1 MKKILL
7 SAIALMMSIAMMA
20 VGLGDGTSQS
30 NAIDFD
36 WDDGHKPAL
45 CAGSWYR
52 VSLDR
57 LKAEANNPTLALYL
71 TNLTDET
78 ANVTVNVEATIS
90 MYGKSETGTK
100 TLNYSIDGKA
110 HQLWSVS
117 TFSFRGREFSLKQ
130 LMDFGLSEVYLQL
143 TSNQEMALSA
153 KVYETED
160 IVDDACTNAIDFE
173 WSGVSVPAGE
183 QWYYLNLT
191 EVDNNKQLKFVVE
204 NNGATEATVNFD
216 LSLDCPASAI
226 VIDKEWTIAAGAKE
240 EDEFGRIFLNVLK
253 EDFVYLKLRTD
264 QPITLRVEEVV
275 VAVEPGKYDD
285 FDCNAATLLTF
296 DTDLNL
302 TAGKHIYKVKRADL
316 LAGRD
321 HATEFYVTNNTATP
335 ANLTVEVALS
345 TPVES
350 TIDQKLV
357 IDAHSTVVKPV
368 KDNVLKA
375 FDVEW
380 VYIRFI
386 TDQDLTATVG
396 MRETSPCA
404 TAKEFDWTTGAS
416 LNAGETQWYRM
427 DITSLKQNK
436 QHAELSFTNHSSEV
450 ALVSVDVAFECDGKV
465 IPVTLP
471 IPGNLSVPGD
481 NWPISL
487 VLDYQF
493 LLRSPKNH
501 IYLGISTDSHIE
513 LKSSVK
519 DAIAA
524 DPTPCE
530 NAINPVHGQAY
541 THEAGATKWYKLS
554 LDLLKSQS
562 AKQSIYLAN
571 KSDKKARVTI
581 GLVHD
586 CQYTPGMRLTIPV
599 PAGFE
604 VGALTPNLLGRLVD
618 ALSRFEGTYNKV
630 DSKDIY
636 LEVYSDQELEFG
648 LGVNNAITNPCLR
661 TDLISFDWN
670 NGVQVEANKAAWY
683 DLDITTIKNDGK
695 HVKLTFTNPTQSIVW
710 VATVVSVNCPAELTV
725 PMIVPV
731 PAGMSVDHVID
742 YSVFAATYVDHLYVG
757 VKAEDVLK
765 LTAETIDADASA
777 SNQADCNAA
786 TLVESGKTYTH
797 KAGAHWYHFPMS
809 LLDNMGDAARV
820 TFKNN
825 GAKTAILSAGVTVDC
840 QYGIV
845 NRVPVKVPNGVDMSL
860 SIPARVIN
868 KVREWID
875 ADVADFYLHLDSD
888 QDLAFGLDM
897 DAVSVTACSSA
908 VDFDWQA
915 WEANGLQIQAN
926 QDVWYKVNLD
936 YPLEKLQEGEN
947 IVVSL
952 SNLANDM
959 DVEVE
964 IAVSPTC
971 PALVSLEKF
980 VTIPAN
986 EKLIKEFSYKEVM
999 ALLDRYNKYVY
1010 DSESEKL
1017 LGHYDTY
1024 VFFNK
1029 LEKLMGRYGKYVPF
1043 GQIDLLIKRYGAHL
1057 TVSGI
1062 IDMIEN
1068 YEQYI
1073 SIASLKK
1080 QLAAHKEYVSYDKL
1094 MGLLDQYG
1102 DYIPS
1107 SRAKQ
1112 LLEQYGDYIPYLGG
1126 GAVLLLDRCEKY
1138 FTTDDLQ
1145 KVVNRL
1151 KQYLPIDELKQL
1163 LKRYEKFLPEDNTC
1177 YVNVKSKGN
1186 LVVDPEPPI
1195 ETPEG
1200 CDAAVELDYNKTYNL
1215 SELPNGWYKVG
1226 LDGIH
1231 AAQKNLELNLNN
1243 DLGKDTLVT
1252 VSAFK
1257 SCDDVKPMATRA
1269 RKMRV
1274 GLNTESI
1281 PYVLIQ
1287 QYASGIDTLYMYIET
1302 GVHLCGTLS
1311 CESAVAFPW
1320 NTTVVVDKEAWYT
1333 INVDDLL
1340 ALDTLIATVRN
1351 TTDLTVSANIEVSVV
1366 CPVDED
1372 VVAVVKDFVAGY
1384 EKKDVMTVADIQDKL
1399 DQYGAYPGD
1408 VIYMHIC
1415 PVGALELTLNA
1426 VHCDTTTAEFTK
1438 TICEGDAYTWDVNGV
1453 TYSNLAVGVHE
1464 FTHHVENG
1472 CNLTINT
1479 LKLTVINDNTTMPV
1493 ENIAI
1498 CAGESYTWHGTA
1510 YTEAGDYTYEEV
1522 LECGTV
1528 VYSLHLEVNNCD
1540 EPCQDAEPLTVE
1552 CGTTIQLEANT
1563 DKWYILDVDAI
1574 TALDDNV
1581 RLVVENG
1588 SEDNTITVEYGV
1600 ECPSDPWT
1608 TTKPYIISANAKKTA
1623 IITQND
1629 LDMAGVIDYVYVHI
1643 TTTGKLTATVKCC
1656 YEYETITG
1664 SVCDGDTYVDPITGK
1679 GHVISSL
1686 IAASQTWNDTVITD
1700 LACDSIYT
1708 FVITPTVA
1716 PQVMTEDLLA
1726 TIPGALPTL
1735 NPGCTVDVAGTIE
1748 AIKAYYEL
1756 NDTEAIADVVNVE
1769 WTAGADATLDCNAT
1783 EHTMTLKVEAGCD
1796 FVINTTINL
1805 TVEPIVANE
1814 HSTNETICEGESYTW
1829 AVNGM
1834 SYTPTASMT
1843 DVYEVTN
1850 DCGCVVDRYTL
1861 TLTVNTATETTLA
1874 AIPVEICET
1883 ELPYAWNVA
1892 DTTILCTE
1900 TKTYTHTVVDGCSKT
1915 THVLELTVNKVEETT
1930 LAAIPVAI
1938 CETELPY
1945 IWTVVEGVT
1954 VACDKADTYTYTI
1967 DGDCSKTTHVLE
1979 LTVNKVEETTLA
1991 AIPVAICETELP
2003 YIWTVVEGVTV
2014 TCDKADT
2021 YTYTIDGDCSK
2032 TTHVLELT
2040 VNKVEETTLA
2050 AIPVAICETELPYI
2064 WTVVEGVTVTC
2075 DKADTYTYTVDGE
2088 CSKTTHV
2095 LTLTVYATPE
2105 DVVEYDT
2112 ICPGETITWNGVT
2125 FATAG
2130 EHTLTLPNENGCEY
2144 QATLHLHIPDPENFV
2159 AYDKIPAES
2168 KYGGRMMVINL
2179 NAIDSI
2185 FGWTPAEGDVQ
2196 WFKVVGE
2203 VDNAFDAL
2211 NRLGNPAELDELV
2224 HTGYYHTAFD
2234 GSVMPDSYYALIVH
2248 EMVSGECQ
2256 EIMRTTVLSSSA
2268 AVKAPQLVPTIAEPS
2283 EQLRILNLNPS
2294 NVTEVRVFNT
2304 SGELIENYTAAEATE
2319 FVFKAATMQ
2328 GYYMVEVQSENDK
2341 VTLRYIVK

>member
-7 SAIALMMSIAMMA
+7 STIALMMSVAMMA
-20 VGLGDGTSQS
+20 VGLGDGSS
-30 NAIDFD
+30 KANALDFD
-36 WDDGHKPAL
+36 WATDNVHDATEAL
-45 CAGSWYR
+45 WYN
-52 VSLDR
+52 VSLAPVNAA
-57 LKAEANNPTLALYL
+57 KEPAVVLYL
-71 TNLTDET
+71 TNLTDEEAT
-78 ANVTVNVEATIS
+78 VDVTVSIASAQRTVTYTIAARD
-90 MYGKSETGTK
+90 YYRLDIPVDQYREFI
-100 TLNYSIDGKA
+100 TLNDI
-110 HQLWSVS
+110 
-117 TFSFRGREFSLKQ
+117 SLMIKSNVK
-130 LMDFGLSEVYLQL
+130 LSLG
-143 TSNQEMALSA
+143 A
-153 KVYETED
+153 KVYEFDEYVKEA
-160 IVDDACTNAIDFE
+160 ITNSEPID
-173 WSGVSVPAGE
+173 WNSGV
-183 QWYYLNLT
+183 QQ
-191 EVDNNKQLKFVVE
+191 D
-204 NNGATEATVNFD
+204 
-216 LSLDCPASAI
+216 
-226 VIDKEWTIAAGAKE
+226 
-240 EDEFGRIFLNVLK
+240 
-253 EDFVYLKLRTD
+253 
-264 QPITLRVEEVV
+264 
-275 VAVEPGKYDD
+275 
-285 FDCNAATLLTF
+285 
-296 DTDLNL
+296 
-302 TAGKHIYKVKRADL
+302 
-316 LAGRD
+316 
-321 HATEFYVTNNTATP
+321 
-335 ANLTVEVALS
+335 ALS
-345 TPVES
+345 T
-350 TIDQKLV
+350 KWY
-357 IDAHSTVVKPV
+357 
-368 KDNVLKA
+368 
-375 FDVEW
+375 DV
-380 VYIRFI
+380 
-386 TDQDLTATVG
+386 
-396 MRETSPCA
+396 
-404 TAKEFDWTTGAS
+404 
-416 LNAGETQWYRM
+416 
-427 DITSLKQNK
+427 DITSLKTNK
-436 QHAELSFTNHSSEV
+436 EHLQVTFTNKASNQ
-450 ALVSVDVAFECDGKV
+450 ALVSATFVFEGKHV
-465 IPVTLP
+465 SLPLP
-471 IPGNLSVPGD
+471 IPAGFTTTKV
-481 NWPISL
+481 I
-487 VLDYQF
+487 DYQ
-493 LLRSPKNH
+493 LLSKLPARVSRIH
-501 IYLGISTDSHIE
+501 VGVTTDSPLE
-513 LKSSVK
+513 VATSTFS
-519 DAIAA
+519 AIAA

-541 THEAGATKWYKLS
+541 THEAGATEWYKIS
-554 LDLLKSQS
+554 MDLLKSQS
-562 AKQSIYLAN
+562 ATQSVYLAN
-571 KSDKKARVTI
+571 KSDKKAHVTI
-581 GLVHD
+581 GLVPD
-586 CQYTPGMRLTIPV
+586 CQYTTGTKVTLPL

-604 VGALTPNLLGRLVD
+604 LGALAPNLLGRLVEE
-618 ALSRFEGTYNKV
+618 LQRFENTYGKL
-630 DSKDIY
+630 DAKDVY
-636 LEVYSDQELEFG
+636 LEVHSDQALEFG
-648 LGVNNAITNPCLR
+648 LDVNNAITNPCLR

-670 NGVQVEANKAAWY
+670 NGVQVEADKAAWY
-683 DLDITTIKNDGK
+683 DVDITTIKNDGK

-742 YSVFAATYVDHLYVG
+742 YSIFAAADVDHLYVG

-860 SIPARVIN
+860 SVPARVIN

-888 QDLAFGLDM
+888 QDLAFGVDM

-908 VDFDWQA
+908 VDFDWQD

-936 YPLEKLQEGEN
+936 YPLEKLQEGED

-1010 DSESEKL
+1010 DSESEEL

-1029 LEKLMGRYGKYVPF
+1029 LEKLMGRYGNYVPF
-1043 GQIDLLIKRYGAHL
+1043 GQIDLLLKRYGANL

-1073 SIASLKK
+1073 TIASLKK
-1080 QLAAHKEYVSYDKL
+1080 QLAAHKEYVSYDQL

-1112 LLEQYGDYIPYLGG
+1112 LLDQYGEYIPYLGG
-1126 GAVLLLDRCEKY
+1126 GAVMLLDQCDKY

-1145 KVVNRL
+1145 KVVNKL
-1151 KQYLPIDELKQL
+1151 KQHLPIDELKQL
-1163 LKRYEKFLPEDNTC
+1163 LKRYEKYLPEDNTC
-1177 YVNVKSKGN
+1177 YVNVKSKGD

-1195 ETPEG
+1195 VTPEG

-1215 SELPNGWYKVG
+1215 SELPTGWYKVG

-1231 AAQKNLELNLNN
+1231 ATQKNLELKLNN

-1252 VSAFK
+1252 VSAYK
-1257 SCDDVKPMATRA
+1257 SCDDAKPLATRA

-1333 INVDDLL
+1333 ISVDDLL

-1384 EKKDVMTVADIQDKL
+1384 EKKEVMTVADVQDNL

-1408 VIYMHIC
+1408 LIYMHIC

-1426 VHCDTTTAEFTK
+1426 VKSEPETPCDGTIKTVDAICVGETFTWTVDGVDYTYEGVQVGEITDRKEVTLACGVKTYLLALTVMDESTEIVVKDEICLGDNYVWEVAGKTYQPTSVGVIEDTFTK
-1438 TICEGDAYTWDVNGV
+1438 ALSCGV
-1453 TYSNLAVGVHE
+1453 ATYM
-1464 FTHHVENG
+1464 
-1472 CNLTINT
+1472 
-1479 LKLTVINDNTTMPV
+1479 LKLTVNDCPEPPTPCLEAEYVLWNAPIHLEANTNKWYKVDVASAVAENKNIELVVINGAV
-1493 ENIAI
+1493 ENTVFVEYGVECPSEDWTVTTKTLAANAVKRTVITPEELAQAGAI
-1498 CAGESYTWHGTA
+1498 DYVYVHIITTGEVSAKAEFEPET
-1510 YTEAGDYTYEEV
+1510 
-1522 LECGTV
+1522 
-1528 VYSLHLEVNNCD
+1528 
-1540 EPCQDAEPLTVE
+1540 EPCKNAEPLTVE

-1563 DKWYILDVDAI
+1563 DKWYKLDVAAI
-1574 TALDDNV
+1574 TALDENV

-1588 SEDNTITVEYGV
+1588 SEDNTISVEYGV
-1600 ECPSDPWT
+1600 ECPSDSWT
-1608 TTKPYIISANAKKTA
+1608 TTKPYTISANAKKAA

-1643 TTTGKLTATVKCC
+1643 TTTGELTATVKCC
-1656 YEYETITG
+1656 YEYATITG
-1664 SVCDGDTYVDPITGK
+1664 SVCDGETYVDPITGK

-1769 WTAGADATLDCNAT
+1769 WTAGADAELACDAT

-1805 TVEPIVANE
+1805 TVEPINVVDGGITDAE
-1814 HSTNETICEGESYTW
+1814 VCEGESYTW
-1829 AVNGM
+1829 AVNGVI
-1834 SYTPTASMT
+1834 YTPTKDT
-1843 DVYEVTN
+1843 TVVEVKKN
-1850 DCGCVVDRYTL
+1850 DCGCEVEKYTL
-1861 TLTVNTATETTLA
+1861 NLTIKTRPAGTT
-1874 AIPVEICET
+1874 T
-1883 ELPYAWNVA
+1883 YASTCPGTKYTGWEKNPSGEYGVGTHYFPLEA
-1892 DTTILCTE
+1892 D
-1900 TKTYTHTVVDGCSKT
+1900 VDCD
-1915 THVLELTVNKVEETT
+1915 
-1930 LAAIPVAI
+1930 VAI
-1938 CETELPY
+1938 DTLVVTEF
-1945 IWTVVEGVT
+1945 
-1954 VACDKADTYTYTI
+1954 
-1967 DGDCSKTTHVLE
+1967 
-1979 LTVNKVEETTLA
+1979 LA
-1991 AIPVAICETELP
+1991 
-2003 YIWTVVEGVTV
+2003 
-2014 TCDKADT
+2014 
-2021 YTYTIDGDCSK
+2021 
-2032 TTHVLELT
+2032 
-2040 VNKVEETTLA
+2040 
-2050 AIPVAICETELPYI
+2050 
-2064 WTVVEGVTVTC
+2064 
-2075 DKADTYTYTVDGE
+2075 
-2088 CSKTTHV
+2088 
-2095 LTLTVYATPE
+2095 PE

-2112 ICPGETITWNGVT
+2112 ICPGETITWNGET

-2130 EHTLTLPNENGCEY
+2130 EHTLTLQNENGCDY
-2144 QATLHLHIPDPENFV
+2144 QATLHLHIPDPENYV
-2159 AYDKIPAES
+2159 AYDQIPAES

-2185 FGWTPAEGDVQ
+2185 FGWRPAEGDVK

-2211 NRLGNPAELDELV
+2211 NNLGDPAELDELV
-2224 HTGYYHTAFD
+2224 HTGYYHTALD

-2256 EIMRTTVLSSSA
+2256 EILRTTVLSSGA
-2268 AVKAPQLVPTIAEPS
+2268 AVQAPQLVPTIAEPNG
-2283 EQLRILNLNPS
+2283 QLRILNLNPS

-2304 SGELIENYTAAEATE
+2304 SGELIENYTASEATE

>member
-7 SAIALMMSIAMMA
+7 STIALMMSVAMMA
-20 VGLGDGTSQS
+20 VGLGDGSS
-30 NAIDFD
+30 KANALDFD
-36 WDDGHKPAL
+36 WATDNVHDATEAL
-45 CAGSWYR
+45 WYN
-52 VSLDR
+52 VSLAPVNAA
-57 LKAEANNPTLALYL
+57 KEPAVVLYL
-71 TNLTDET
+71 TNLTDEEAT
-78 ANVTVNVEATIS
+78 VDVTVSIASAQRTVTYTIAARD
-90 MYGKSETGTK
+90 YYR
-100 TLNYSIDGKA
+100 LDIPVDQY
-110 HQLWSVS
+110 
-117 TFSFRGREFSLKQ
+117 REFITLDEISLMIKSNVK
-130 LMDFGLSEVYLQL
+130 LSLG
-143 TSNQEMALSA
+143 A
-153 KVYETED
+153 KVYEFDEY
-160 IVDDACTNAIDFE
+160 VQEAIANSEPID
-173 WSGVSVPAGE
+173 WNSGV
-183 QWYYLNLT
+183 QQ
-191 EVDNNKQLKFVVE
+191 D
-204 NNGATEATVNFD
+204 
-216 LSLDCPASAI
+216 
-226 VIDKEWTIAAGAKE
+226 
-240 EDEFGRIFLNVLK
+240 
-253 EDFVYLKLRTD
+253 
-264 QPITLRVEEVV
+264 
-275 VAVEPGKYDD
+275 
-285 FDCNAATLLTF
+285 
-296 DTDLNL
+296 
-302 TAGKHIYKVKRADL
+302 
-316 LAGRD
+316 
-321 HATEFYVTNNTATP
+321 
-335 ANLTVEVALS
+335 ALS
-345 TPVES
+345 T
-350 TIDQKLV
+350 KWY
-357 IDAHSTVVKPV
+357 
-368 KDNVLKA
+368 
-375 FDVEW
+375 DV
-380 VYIRFI
+380 
-386 TDQDLTATVG
+386 
-396 MRETSPCA
+396 
-404 TAKEFDWTTGAS
+404 
-416 LNAGETQWYRM
+416 
-427 DITSLKQNK
+427 DITSLKTNK
-436 QHAELSFTNHSSEV
+436 EHLQVTFTNKASNQ
-450 ALVSVDVAFECDGKV
+450 ALVSATFVFEGKHV
-465 IPVTLP
+465 SLPLP
-471 IPGNLSVPGD
+471 IPAGFTTTKV
-481 NWPISL
+481 I
-487 VLDYQF
+487 DYQ
-493 LLRSPKNH
+493 LLSKLPARVSRIH
-501 IYLGISTDSHIE
+501 VGVTTDSPLE
-513 LKSSVK
+513 VATSTFS
-519 DAIAA
+519 AIAA

-530 NAINPVHGQAY
+530 NAINPVHGQVY
-541 THEAGATKWYKLS
+541 THEAGATEWYKIS
-554 LDLLKSQS
+554 MDLLKSQS
-562 AKQSIYLAN
+562 ATQSVYLAN
-571 KSDKKARVTI
+571 KSDKKAHVTI
-581 GLVHD
+581 GLVPD
-586 CQYTPGMRLTIPV
+586 CQYTTGTKVTLPL

-604 VGALTPNLLGRLVD
+604 LGALAPNLLGRLVEE
-618 ALSRFEGTYNKV
+618 LQRFENTYGKL
-630 DSKDIY
+630 DAKDVY
-636 LEVYSDQELEFG
+636 LEVHSDQALEFG
-648 LGVNNAITNPCLR
+648 LDVNNAITNPCLR

-670 NGVQVEANKAAWY
+670 NGVQVEADKAAWY
-683 DLDITTIKNDGK
+683 DVDITTIKNDGK

-742 YSVFAATYVDHLYVG
+742 YSIFAAADVDHLYVG

-825 GAKTAILSAGVTVDC
+825 GAKTAILSAGVTVNC

-860 SIPARVIN
+860 SVPARVIN

-888 QDLAFGLDM
+888 QDLAFGVDM

-936 YPLEKLQEGEN
+936 YPLEKLQEGED

-1043 GQIDLLIKRYGAHL
+1043 GQIDMLLKRYGAHL

-1073 SIASLKK
+1073 TIASLKK
-1080 QLAAHKEYVSYDKL
+1080 QLAAHKEYVSYDQL

-1112 LLEQYGDYIPYLGG
+1112 LLDQYGEYIPYLGG
-1126 GAVLLLDRCEKY
+1126 GAVMLLDQCEKY

-1145 KVVNRL
+1145 KVVNKL

-1163 LKRYEKFLPEDNTC
+1163 LKRYEKYLPEDNTC

-1195 ETPEG
+1195 VTPEG

-1215 SELPNGWYKVG
+1215 SELPTGWYKVG

-1231 AAQKNLELNLNN
+1231 AAQKNLELKLNN

-1252 VSAFK
+1252 VSAYK
-1257 SCDDVKPMATRA
+1257 SCDDAKPLATRA

-1333 INVDDLL
+1333 ISVDDLL

-1372 VVAVVKDFVAGY
+1372 VIAVVKDFVAGY
-1384 EKKDVMTVADIQDKL
+1384 EKKEVMTVADVQDNL

-1408 VIYMHIC
+1408 LIYMHIC

-1426 VHCDTTTAEFTK
+1426 VDNQETPCDGTIKTVDAICVGETFTWTVDGVDYTYEGVQVGEITDSIAVTLDCGVKTYLLALTVMDESTEIVVDDTICLGDNYVWEVAGKTYQPTSVGIIEDTFTK
-1438 TICEGDAYTWDVNGV
+1438 DHSCGV
-1453 TYSNLAVGVHE
+1453 ATYM
-1464 FTHHVENG
+1464 
-1472 CNLTINT
+1472 
-1479 LKLTVINDNTTMPV
+1479 LKLTVNDCPEPPAPCLEAEAILWNAPIHLEANTNKWYKVDVASAVEANKNIELVVINGAV
-1493 ENIAI
+1493 ENTVFVEYGVECPSEDWTVTTKTLAANAVKRTVITPADLAQAGAI
-1498 CAGESYTWHGTA
+1498 DYVYVHIITTGEVSAKAEFEPET
-1510 YTEAGDYTYEEV
+1510 
-1522 LECGTV
+1522 
-1528 VYSLHLEVNNCD
+1528 
-1540 EPCQDAEPLTVE
+1540 EPCLEAEALTVE

-1563 DKWYILDVDAI
+1563 DKWYKLDVAAI
-1574 TALDDNV
+1574 TALDENV

-1588 SEDNTITVEYGV
+1588 SEDNTIGVEYGV
-1600 ECPSDPWT
+1600 ECPSDSWT
-1608 TTKPYIISANAKKTA
+1608 TTKPYTISANAKKAA
-1623 IITQND
+1623 IITQKD

-1643 TTTGKLTATVKCC
+1643 TTKGELTATVKCC
-1656 YEYETITG
+1656 YEYATITG
-1664 SVCDGDTYVDPITGK
+1664 SVCDGDIYEDPITGK

-1726 TIPGALPTL
+1726 TISGALPTL
-1735 NPGCTVDVAGTIE
+1735 NPGCTVDVEGTID

-1756 NDTEAIADVVNVE
+1756 NDKEAIADVVNVE
-1769 WTAGADATLDCNAT
+1769 WTAGADVKLDCNAT
-1783 EHTMTLKVEAGCD
+1783 KHTMTLKVEAGCN

-1814 HSTNETICEGESYTW
+1814 HSTNETICEGESYRW
-1829 AVNGM
+1829 PVNGK

-1843 DVYEVTN
+1843 DVYEETN

-1861 TLTVNTATETTLA
+1861 TLTVNKATETTLD
-1874 AIPVEICET
+1874 AIPVE
-1883 ELPYAWNVA
+1883 
-1892 DTTILCTE
+1892 
-1900 TKTYTHTVVDGCSKT
+1900 
-1915 THVLELTVNKVEETT
+1915 
-1930 LAAIPVAI
+1930 I

-1954 VACDKADTYTYTI
+1954 VECDKADTYTYTI
-1967 DGDCSKTTHVLE
+1967 DGDCSKTTHVL
-1979 LTVNKVEETTLA
+1979 
-1991 AIPVAICETELP
+1991 
-2003 YIWTVVEGVTV
+2003 
-2014 TCDKADT
+2014 
-2021 YTYTIDGDCSK
+2021 
-2032 TTHVLELT
+2032 
-2040 VNKVEETTLA
+2040 
-2050 AIPVAICETELPYI
+2050 
-2064 WTVVEGVTVTC
+2064 
-2075 DKADTYTYTVDGE
+2075 
-2088 CSKTTHV
+2088 
-2095 LTLTVYATPE
+2095 TLTVYGTPE

-2112 ICPGETITWNGVT
+2112 ICPGETITWNGET

-2130 EHTLTLPNENGCEY
+2130 EHTLTLQNENGCEY

-2159 AYDKIPAES
+2159 DYDQIPAVS

-2185 FGWTPAEGDVQ
+2185 FGWRPAEGDVK

-2211 NRLGNPAELDELV
+2211 NGLGDPAELDELV
-2224 HTGYYHTAFD
+2224 HTGYYHTALD

-2256 EIMRTTVLSSSA
+2256 EILRTTVLSSGA
-2268 AVKAPQLVPTIAEPS
+2268 AVQAPQLVPTIAEPND
-2283 EQLRILNLNPS
+2283 QLRILNLNPS

-2304 SGELIENYTAAEATE
+2304 SGELIENYTASEATE

>member
-7 SAIALMMSIAMMA
+7 STIALMMSVAMMA
-20 VGLGDGTSQS
+20 VGLGDGSS
-30 NAIDFD
+30 KANALDFD
-36 WDDGHKPAL
+36 WATDNVHDATEAL
-45 CAGSWYR
+45 WYN
-52 VSLDR
+52 VSL
-57 LKAEANNPTLALYL
+57 APVNAANEPAVVLYL
-71 TNLTDET
+71 TNLTDEEAT
-78 ANVTVNVEATIS
+78 VDVTVSIASAQRTVTYTIAARD
-90 MYGKSETGTK
+90 YYR
-100 TLNYSIDGKA
+100 LDIPVDQY
-110 HQLWSVS
+110 
-117 TFSFRGREFSLKQ
+117 REFITLDDISLMIKSNVK
-130 LMDFGLSEVYLQL
+130 LSLG
-143 TSNQEMALSA
+143 A
-153 KVYETED
+153 KVYEFDEY
-160 IVDDACTNAIDFE
+160 VKEAIANSEPID
-173 WSGVSVPAGE
+173 WNSGV
-183 QWYYLNLT
+183 QQ
-191 EVDNNKQLKFVVE
+191 D
-204 NNGATEATVNFD
+204 
-216 LSLDCPASAI
+216 
-226 VIDKEWTIAAGAKE
+226 
-240 EDEFGRIFLNVLK
+240 
-253 EDFVYLKLRTD
+253 
-264 QPITLRVEEVV
+264 
-275 VAVEPGKYDD
+275 
-285 FDCNAATLLTF
+285 
-296 DTDLNL
+296 
-302 TAGKHIYKVKRADL
+302 
-316 LAGRD
+316 
-321 HATEFYVTNNTATP
+321 
-335 ANLTVEVALS
+335 ALS
-345 TPVES
+345 T
-350 TIDQKLV
+350 KWY
-357 IDAHSTVVKPV
+357 
-368 KDNVLKA
+368 
-375 FDVEW
+375 DV
-380 VYIRFI
+380 
-386 TDQDLTATVG
+386 
-396 MRETSPCA
+396 
-404 TAKEFDWTTGAS
+404 
-416 LNAGETQWYRM
+416 
-427 DITSLKQNK
+427 DITSLKTNK
-436 QHAELSFTNHSSEV
+436 EHLQVTFTNKASNQ
-450 ALVSVDVAFECDGKV
+450 ALVSATFVFEGKHV
-465 IPVTLP
+465 SLPLP
-471 IPGNLSVPGD
+471 IPAGFTTTKV
-481 NWPISL
+481 I
-487 VLDYQF
+487 DYQ
-493 LLRSPKNH
+493 LLSKLPARVSRIH
-501 IYLGISTDSHIE
+501 VGVTTDSPLE
-513 LKSSVK
+513 VATSTFS
-519 DAIAA
+519 AIAA

-541 THEAGATKWYKLS
+541 THEAGATEWYKIS
-554 LDLLKSQS
+554 MDLLKSQS
-562 AKQSIYLAN
+562 ATQSVYLAN
-571 KSDKKARVTI
+571 KSDKKAHVTI
-581 GLVHD
+581 GLVPD
-586 CQYTPGMRLTIPV
+586 CQYTTGTKVTLPL

-604 VGALTPNLLGRLVD
+604 LGALAPNLLGRLVEE
-618 ALSRFEGTYNKV
+618 LQRFENTYGKL
-630 DSKDIY
+630 DAKDVY
-636 LEVYSDQELEFG
+636 LEVHSDQALEFG
-648 LGVNNAITNPCLR
+648 LDVNNAITNPCLR

-670 NGVQVEANKAAWY
+670 NGVQVEADKAAWY
-683 DLDITTIKNDGK
+683 DVDITTIKNDGK

-742 YSVFAATYVDHLYVG
+742 YSIFAAADVDHLYVG

-860 SIPARVIN
+860 SVPARVIN

-888 QDLAFGLDM
+888 QDLAFGVDM

-908 VDFDWQA
+908 VDFDWQD

-936 YPLEKLQEGEN
+936 YPLEKLQEGED

-1010 DSESEKL
+1010 DSDSEKL

-1029 LEKLMGRYGKYVPF
+1029 LEKLMGRYGNYVPF
-1043 GQIDLLIKRYGAHL
+1043 GQIDLLLKRYGANL

-1073 SIASLKK
+1073 TIASLKK
-1080 QLAAHKEYVSYDKL
+1080 QLAAHKEYVSYDQL

-1112 LLEQYGDYIPYLGG
+1112 LLDQYGEYIPYLGG
-1126 GAVLLLDRCEKY
+1126 GAVMLLDQCDKY

-1145 KVVNRL
+1145 KVVNKL
-1151 KQYLPIDELKQL
+1151 KQHLPIDELKQL
-1163 LKRYEKFLPEDNTC
+1163 LKRYEKYLPEDNTC

-1195 ETPEG
+1195 VTPEG

-1215 SELPNGWYKVG
+1215 SELPTGWYKVG
-1226 LDGIH
+1226 LAGIH
-1231 AAQKNLELNLNN
+1231 ATQKNLELKLNN

-1252 VSAFK
+1252 VSAYK
-1257 SCDDVKPMATRA
+1257 SCDDAKPLATRA

-1333 INVDDLL
+1333 ISVDDLL

-1384 EKKDVMTVADIQDKL
+1384 EKKEVMTVADVQDKL

-1408 VIYMHIC
+1408 LIYMHIC

-1426 VHCDTTTAEFTK
+1426 VKSVPETPCDETRNEPTRVICANELPYTWNVGTGSVVFDAAGTKQYVETLSCGKVTYNLTLKVADGSNVEVTEPTRTICANELPYTWAVANGSVVFDAAGTKQHVETLACGYTATYNLTLKVADGSNVEVTEPTRTICANELPYTWAVANGSVVFDAAGTKQHVETLACGYTATYNLTLNVKDCDPCLEAEYILWNAPIHLEANTNKWYKVDVASAVAENKNIELVVINGAVENTVFVEYGVECPSEDWTVTTKTLAANAVKRTVITPEELAQAGAIDYVYVHIITTGEVSAKAEFEPET
-1438 TICEGDAYTWDVNGV
+1438 
-1453 TYSNLAVGVHE
+1453 
-1464 FTHHVENG
+1464 
-1472 CNLTINT
+1472 
-1479 LKLTVINDNTTMPV
+1479 
-1493 ENIAI
+1493 
-1498 CAGESYTWHGTA
+1498 
-1510 YTEAGDYTYEEV
+1510 
-1522 LECGTV
+1522 
-1528 VYSLHLEVNNCD
+1528 
-1540 EPCQDAEPLTVE
+1540 EPCKNAEPLTVE

-1563 DKWYILDVDAI
+1563 DKWYKLDVAAI
-1574 TALDDNV
+1574 TALDENV

-1588 SEDNTITVEYGV
+1588 SEDNTISVEYGV
-1600 ECPSDPWT
+1600 ECPSDSWT
-1608 TTKPYIISANAKKTA
+1608 TTKPYTISANAKKAA

-1643 TTTGKLTATVKCC
+1643 TTTGELTATVKCC
-1656 YEYETITG
+1656 YEYATITG
-1664 SVCDGDTYVDPITGK
+1664 SVCDGETYVDPITGK

-1769 WTAGADATLDCNAT
+1769 WTAGADAELACDAT

-1805 TVEPIVANE
+1805 TVEPINVVDGGITDAE
-1814 HSTNETICEGESYTW
+1814 VCEGESYTW
-1829 AVNGM
+1829 AVNGQ
-1834 SYTPTASMT
+1834 SYIPTKDT
-1843 DVYEVTN
+1843 TVVEVKKN
-1850 DCGCVVDRYTL
+1850 DCGCEFEKYTL
-1861 TLTVNTATETTLA
+1861 NLTIKTRPAGTTTYASTCPGTKYTGWEKNPSGEYGVGTHYFPLEADAACDEAIDTLIVTEKTRPAGTTM
-1874 AIPVEICET
+1874 
-1883 ELPYAWNVA
+1883 YAEVCPGTKYTGWEKNPSGEYGVGTHYFPLEA
-1892 DTTILCTE
+1892 D
-1900 TKTYTHTVVDGCSKT
+1900 VDCD
-1915 THVLELTVNKVEETT
+1915 
-1930 LAAIPVAI
+1930 VAI
-1938 CETELPY
+1938 DTLVVTEF
-1945 IWTVVEGVT
+1945 
-1954 VACDKADTYTYTI
+1954 
-1967 DGDCSKTTHVLE
+1967 
-1979 LTVNKVEETTLA
+1979 LA
-1991 AIPVAICETELP
+1991 
-2003 YIWTVVEGVTV
+2003 
-2014 TCDKADT
+2014 
-2021 YTYTIDGDCSK
+2021 
-2032 TTHVLELT
+2032 
-2040 VNKVEETTLA
+2040 
-2050 AIPVAICETELPYI
+2050 
-2064 WTVVEGVTVTC
+2064 
-2075 DKADTYTYTVDGE
+2075 
-2088 CSKTTHV
+2088 
-2095 LTLTVYATPE
+2095 PE

-2112 ICPGETITWNGVT
+2112 ICPGETITWNGET

-2130 EHTLTLPNENGCEY
+2130 EHTLTLQNENGCDY

-2159 AYDKIPAES
+2159 DYDQIPAVS
-2168 KYGGRMMVINL
+2168 KYGGRMVVINL

-2185 FGWTPAEGDVQ
+2185 FGWRPAEGDVK

-2211 NRLGNPAELDELV
+2211 NGLGDPAELDEFV
-2224 HTGYYHTAFD
+2224 HTGYYHTALD

-2256 EIMRTTVLSSSA
+2256 EILRTTVLSSGA
-2268 AVKAPQLVPTIAEPS
+2268 AVQAPQLVPTIAEPND
-2283 EQLRILNLNPS
+2283 QLRILNLNPS

-2304 SGELIENYTAAEATE
+2304 SGELIENYTASEATE

>member
-7 SAIALMMSIAMMA
+7 STIALMMSVAMMA
-20 VGLGDGTSQS
+20 VGLGDGSS
-30 NAIDFD
+30 KANALDFD
-36 WDDGHKPAL
+36 WATDNVHDATEAL
-45 CAGSWYR
+45 WYN
-52 VSLDR
+52 VSLAPVNAA
-57 LKAEANNPTLALYL
+57 KEPAVVLYL
-71 TNLTDET
+71 TNLTDEEAT
-78 ANVTVNVEATIS
+78 VDVTVSIASAQRTVTYTIAARD
-90 MYGKSETGTK
+90 YYR
-100 TLNYSIDGKA
+100 LDIPVDQY
-110 HQLWSVS
+110 
-117 TFSFRGREFSLKQ
+117 REFITLDEISLMIKSNVK
-130 LMDFGLSEVYLQL
+130 LSLG
-143 TSNQEMALSA
+143 A
-153 KVYETED
+153 KVYEFDEY
-160 IVDDACTNAIDFE
+160 VQEAIANSEPID
-173 WSGVSVPAGE
+173 WNSGV
-183 QWYYLNLT
+183 QQ
-191 EVDNNKQLKFVVE
+191 D
-204 NNGATEATVNFD
+204 
-216 LSLDCPASAI
+216 
-226 VIDKEWTIAAGAKE
+226 
-240 EDEFGRIFLNVLK
+240 
-253 EDFVYLKLRTD
+253 
-264 QPITLRVEEVV
+264 
-275 VAVEPGKYDD
+275 
-285 FDCNAATLLTF
+285 
-296 DTDLNL
+296 
-302 TAGKHIYKVKRADL
+302 
-316 LAGRD
+316 
-321 HATEFYVTNNTATP
+321 
-335 ANLTVEVALS
+335 ALS
-345 TPVES
+345 T
-350 TIDQKLV
+350 KWY
-357 IDAHSTVVKPV
+357 
-368 KDNVLKA
+368 
-375 FDVEW
+375 DV
-380 VYIRFI
+380 
-386 TDQDLTATVG
+386 
-396 MRETSPCA
+396 
-404 TAKEFDWTTGAS
+404 
-416 LNAGETQWYRM
+416 
-427 DITSLKQNK
+427 DITSLKTNK
-436 QHAELSFTNHSSEV
+436 EHLQVTFTNKASNQ
-450 ALVSVDVAFECDGKV
+450 ALVSATFVFEGKHV
-465 IPVTLP
+465 SLPLP
-471 IPGNLSVPGD
+471 IPAGFTTTKV
-481 NWPISL
+481 I
-487 VLDYQF
+487 DYQ
-493 LLRSPKNH
+493 LLSKLPARVSRIH
-501 IYLGISTDSHIE
+501 VGVTTDSPLE
-513 LKSSVK
+513 VATSTFS
-519 DAIAA
+519 AIAA

-530 NAINPVHGQAY
+530 NAINPVHGQVY
-541 THEAGATKWYKLS
+541 THEAGATEWYKIS
-554 LDLLKSQS
+554 MDLLKSQS
-562 AKQSIYLAN
+562 ATQSVYLAN
-571 KSDKKARVTI
+571 KSDKKAHVTI
-581 GLVHD
+581 GLVPD
-586 CQYTPGMRLTIPV
+586 CQYTTGTKVTLPL

-604 VGALTPNLLGRLVD
+604 LGALAPNLLGRLVEE
-618 ALSRFEGTYNKV
+618 LQRFENTYGKL
-630 DSKDIY
+630 DAKDVY
-636 LEVYSDQELEFG
+636 LEVHSDQALEFG
-648 LGVNNAITNPCLR
+648 LDVNNAITNPCLR

-670 NGVQVEANKAAWY
+670 NGVQVEADKAAWY
-683 DLDITTIKNDGK
+683 DVDITTIKNDGK

-742 YSVFAATYVDHLYVG
+742 YSIFAAADVDHLYVG

-765 LTAETIDADASA
+765 LTAETIDADASV

-860 SIPARVIN
+860 SVPARVIN

-888 QDLAFGLDM
+888 QDLAFGVDM

-936 YPLEKLQEGEN
+936 YPLEKLQEGED

-1043 GQIDLLIKRYGAHL
+1043 GHIDLLLKRYGAHL

-1073 SIASLKK
+1073 TIASLKK
-1080 QLAAHKEYVSYDKL
+1080 QLAAHKEYVSYDQL

-1112 LLEQYGDYIPYLGG
+1112 LLDQYGEYIPYLGG
-1126 GAVLLLDRCEKY
+1126 GAVMLLDQCEKY

-1145 KVVNRL
+1145 KVVNKL
-1151 KQYLPIDELKQL
+1151 KQHLPIDELKQL
-1163 LKRYEKFLPEDNTC
+1163 LKRYEKYLPEDNTC
-1177 YVNVKSKGN
+1177 YVKSKGN
-1186 LVVDPEPPI
+1186 LKVDPEPPI
-1195 ETPEG
+1195 VTPEG

-1215 SELPNGWYKVG
+1215 SELPTGWYKVG

-1231 AAQKNLELNLNN
+1231 AAQKNLELKLNN

-1252 VSAFK
+1252 VSAYK
-1257 SCDDVKPMATRA
+1257 SCDDAKPLATRA

-1333 INVDDLL
+1333 ISVDDLL

-1384 EKKDVMTVADIQDKL
+1384 EKKEVMTVADVQDNL

-1408 VIYMHIC
+1408 LIYMHIC

-1426 VHCDTTTAEFTK
+1426 VKSEPETPCDETRNEPTRVICANELPYTWNVGTGSVVFDAAGTK
-1438 TICEGDAYTWDVNGV
+1438 QYVETLSCGKITYNLTLKVADGSNVEVTEPTRTICANELPYTWAVANGSV
-1453 TYSNLAVGVHE
+1453 VFDAAGTKQ
-1464 FTHHVENG
+1464 HVETLACG
-1472 CNLTINT
+1472 YTATYNLTLNVKDCDPC
-1479 LKLTVINDNTTMPV
+1479 L
-1493 ENIAI
+1493 
-1498 CAGESYTWHGTA
+1498 
-1510 YTEAGDYTYEEV
+1510 EAE
-1522 LECGTV
+1522 
-1528 VYSLHLEVNNCD
+1528 
-1540 EPCQDAEPLTVE
+1540 ALTVE

-1563 DKWYILDVDAI
+1563 DKWYKLDVAAI
-1574 TALDDNV
+1574 TALDEDV

-1588 SEDNTITVEYGV
+1588 SEDNTISVEYGV
-1600 ECPSDPWT
+1600 ECPSDSWT
-1608 TTKPYIISANAKKTA
+1608 TTKPYTISANAKKAA

-1643 TTTGKLTATVKCC
+1643 TTTGELTATVKCC
-1656 YEYETITG
+1656 YEYATITG
-1664 SVCDGDTYVDPITGK
+1664 SVCDGETYKDPITGK

-1726 TIPGALPTL
+1726 TIPDALPTL

-1769 WTAGADATLDCNAT
+1769 WTAGADAKLDCNAT
-1783 EHTMTLKVEAGCD
+1783 KHTMTLKVEAGCK

-1805 TVEPIVANE
+1805 TVEPINVDDAGTTDAE
-1814 HSTNETICEGESYTW
+1814 VCEGESYTW
-1829 AVNGM
+1829 PVNGVI
-1834 SYTPTASMT
+1834 YTPTQDT
-1843 DVYEVTN
+1843 TVVEVKKN
-1850 DCGCVVDRYTL
+1850 DCGCEFEKYTL
-1861 TLTVNTATETTLA
+1861 NLTIKTRPAGTT
-1874 AIPVEICET
+1874 T
-1883 ELPYAWNVA
+1883 YASTCPGTKYTGWEKNPSGEYGVGTHYFPLEA
-1892 DTTILCTE
+1892 D
-1900 TKTYTHTVVDGCSKT
+1900 VDCD
-1915 THVLELTVNKVEETT
+1915 
-1930 LAAIPVAI
+1930 VAI
-1938 CETELPY
+1938 DTLVVTEF
-1945 IWTVVEGVT
+1945 
-1954 VACDKADTYTYTI
+1954 
-1967 DGDCSKTTHVLE
+1967 
-1979 LTVNKVEETTLA
+1979 LA
-1991 AIPVAICETELP
+1991 
-2003 YIWTVVEGVTV
+2003 
-2014 TCDKADT
+2014 
-2021 YTYTIDGDCSK
+2021 
-2032 TTHVLELT
+2032 
-2040 VNKVEETTLA
+2040 
-2050 AIPVAICETELPYI
+2050 
-2064 WTVVEGVTVTC
+2064 
-2075 DKADTYTYTVDGE
+2075 
-2088 CSKTTHV
+2088 
-2095 LTLTVYATPE
+2095 PE
-2105 DVVEYDT
+2105 DVVEYET
-2112 ICPGETITWNGVT
+2112 ICPGETITWNGET

-2130 EHTLTLPNENGCEY
+2130 EHTLTLQNENGCEY
-2144 QATLHLHIPDPENFV
+2144 TATLHLYVADADNVPE
-2159 AYDKIPAES
+2159 YDNLDAVG
-2168 KYGGRMMVINL
+2168 KYGDRLLLL
-2179 NAIDSI
+2179 N
-2185 FGWTPAEGDVQ
+2185 
-2196 WFKVVGE
+2196 
-2203 VDNAFDAL
+2203 L
-2211 NRLGNPAELDELV
+2211 NRLNELATAGTIPAIPSAGNVTWYRVNGERDLIADILNGRGDDEAMPNSNS
-2224 HTGYYHTAFD
+2224 YYYNNAD
-2234 GSVMPDSYYALIVH
+2234 GSPLMAGNYYVLMKLPGA
-2248 EMVSGECQ
+2248 EGECPTYLRSVEVELGQ
-2256 EIMRTTVLSSSA
+2256 SA
-2268 AVKAPQLVPTIAEPS
+2268 SLAPQLVPTIAEPN

-2304 SGELIENYTAAEATE
+2304 SGELIENYTASEATE

>member
-7 SAIALMMSIAMMA
+7 STIALMMSVAMMA
-20 VGLGDGTSQS
+20 VGLGDGSS
-30 NAIDFD
+30 KANALDFD
-36 WDDGHKPAL
+36 WATDNVHDATEAL
-45 CAGSWYR
+45 WYN
-52 VSLDR
+52 VSLAPVNAA
-57 LKAEANNPTLALYL
+57 KEPAVVLYL
-71 TNLTDET
+71 TNLTDEEAT
-78 ANVTVNVEATIS
+78 VDVTVSIASAQRTVTYTIAARD
-90 MYGKSETGTK
+90 YYR
-100 TLNYSIDGKA
+100 LDIPVDQY
-110 HQLWSVS
+110 
-117 TFSFRGREFSLKQ
+117 REFITLDEISLMIKSNVK
-130 LMDFGLSEVYLQL
+130 LSLG
-143 TSNQEMALSA
+143 A
-153 KVYETED
+153 KVYEFDEY
-160 IVDDACTNAIDFE
+160 VQEAIANSEPID
-173 WSGVSVPAGE
+173 WNSGV
-183 QWYYLNLT
+183 QQ
-191 EVDNNKQLKFVVE
+191 D
-204 NNGATEATVNFD
+204 
-216 LSLDCPASAI
+216 
-226 VIDKEWTIAAGAKE
+226 
-240 EDEFGRIFLNVLK
+240 
-253 EDFVYLKLRTD
+253 
-264 QPITLRVEEVV
+264 
-275 VAVEPGKYDD
+275 
-285 FDCNAATLLTF
+285 
-296 DTDLNL
+296 
-302 TAGKHIYKVKRADL
+302 
-316 LAGRD
+316 
-321 HATEFYVTNNTATP
+321 
-335 ANLTVEVALS
+335 ALS
-345 TPVES
+345 T
-350 TIDQKLV
+350 KWY
-357 IDAHSTVVKPV
+357 
-368 KDNVLKA
+368 
-375 FDVEW
+375 DV
-380 VYIRFI
+380 
-386 TDQDLTATVG
+386 
-396 MRETSPCA
+396 
-404 TAKEFDWTTGAS
+404 
-416 LNAGETQWYRM
+416 
-427 DITSLKQNK
+427 DITSLKTNK
-436 QHAELSFTNHSSEV
+436 EHLQVTFTNKASNQ
-450 ALVSVDVAFECDGKV
+450 ALVSATFVFEGKHV
-465 IPVTLP
+465 SLPLP
-471 IPGNLSVPGD
+471 IPAGFTTTKV
-481 NWPISL
+481 I
-487 VLDYQF
+487 DYQ
-493 LLRSPKNH
+493 LLSKLPARVSRIH
-501 IYLGISTDSHIE
+501 VGVTTDSPLE
-513 LKSSVK
+513 VATSTFS
-519 DAIAA
+519 AIAA

-541 THEAGATKWYKLS
+541 THEAGATEWYKIS
-554 LDLLKSQS
+554 MDLLKSQS
-562 AKQSIYLAN
+562 ATQSVYLAN
-571 KSDKKARVTI
+571 KSDKKAHVTI
-581 GLVHD
+581 GLVPD
-586 CQYTPGMRLTIPV
+586 CQYTTGTKVTLPL

-604 VGALTPNLLGRLVD
+604 LGALAPNLLGRLVEE
-618 ALSRFEGTYNKV
+618 LQRFENTYGKL
-630 DSKDIY
+630 DAKDVY
-636 LEVYSDQELEFG
+636 LEVHSDQALEFG
-648 LGVNNAITNPCLR
+648 LDVNNAITNPCLR

-670 NGVQVEANKAAWY
+670 NGVQVEADKAAWY
-683 DLDITTIKNDGK
+683 DVDITTIKNDGK

-742 YSVFAATYVDHLYVG
+742 YSIFAAADVDHLYVG

-860 SIPARVIN
+860 SVPARVIN

-888 QDLAFGLDM
+888 QDLAFGVDM

-936 YPLEKLQEGEN
+936 YPLEKLQEGED

-1043 GQIDLLIKRYGAHL
+1043 GQIDMLLKRYGAHL

-1073 SIASLKK
+1073 TIASLKK
-1080 QLAAHKEYVSYDKL
+1080 QLAAHKEYVSYDQL

-1112 LLEQYGDYIPYLGG
+1112 LLDQYGEYIPYLGG
-1126 GAVLLLDRCEKY
+1126 GAVMLLDQCEKY

-1145 KVVNRL
+1145 KVVNKL
-1151 KQYLPIDELKQL
+1151 KQHLPIDELKQL
-1163 LKRYEKFLPEDNTC
+1163 LKRYEKYLPEDNTC

-1195 ETPEG
+1195 VTPEG

-1215 SELPNGWYKVG
+1215 SELPTGWYKVG
-1226 LDGIH
+1226 LAGIH
-1231 AAQKNLELNLNN
+1231 AAQKNLELKLNN

-1252 VSAFK
+1252 VSAYK
-1257 SCDDVKPMATRA
+1257 SCDDAKPLATRA

-1333 INVDDLL
+1333 ISVDDLL

-1372 VVAVVKDFVAGY
+1372 VIVVVKDFVAGY
-1384 EKKDVMTVADIQDKL
+1384 EKKEVMTVADVQDKL

-1408 VIYMHIC
+1408 LIYMHIC

-1426 VHCDTTTAEFTK
+1426 VRCETTTAEFTK
-1438 TICEGDAYTWDVNGV
+1438 AICEGDAYTWDVNGV
-1453 TYSNLAVGVHE
+1453 TYNNLAVGVHE
-1464 FTHHVENG
+1464 FTHNVENG
-1472 CNLTINT
+1472 CNVTINT
-1479 LKLTVINDNTTMPV
+1479 LKLTVINDDTAMPV
-1493 ENIAI
+1493 ENKAI

-1510 YTEAGDYTYEEV
+1510 YTAAGDYTYEEV
-1522 LECGTV
+1522 LECGKV
-1528 VYSLHLEVNNCD
+1528 VYSLHLEVNNCE
-1540 EPCQDAEPLTVE
+1540 EPCLEAEAILWNTPIHLEANTNKWYKVDVASAVAENKNIELVVINGAVENTVFVEYGVECPSEDWTVTTKTLAANAVKRTVITPEELAQAGAIDYVYVHIITTGEVSAKAEFEPETEPCLEAEALTVE

-1563 DKWYILDVDAI
+1563 DKWYKLDVAAI
-1574 TALDDNV
+1574 TALDENV

-1588 SEDNTITVEYGV
+1588 SEDNTISVEYGV

-1608 TTKPYIISANAKKTA
+1608 TTKPYTISANAKKAA

-1643 TTTGKLTATVKCC
+1643 TTTGELTATVKCC
-1656 YEYETITG
+1656 YEYATITG
-1664 SVCDGDTYVDPITGK
+1664 SVCDGDIYEDPITGK
-1679 GHVISSL
+1679 EHVISSL

-1769 WTAGADATLDCNAT
+1769 WTAGADAKLDCKAT
-1783 EHTMTLKVEAGCD
+1783 EHTMTLKVEAGCN

-1805 TVEPIVANE
+1805 TVEPINVEDAGTTDAE
-1814 HSTNETICEGESYTW
+1814 VCEGESYTW
-1829 AVNGM
+1829 SVNGVI
-1834 SYTPTASMT
+1834 YTPTKDT
-1843 DVYEVTN
+1843 TVVEVKKN
-1850 DCGCVVDRYTL
+1850 DCGCEFEKYTL
-1861 TLTVNTATETTLA
+1861 NLTIKTRPAGTT
-1874 AIPVEICET
+1874 T
-1883 ELPYAWNVA
+1883 YASTCPGTKYTGWEKNPSGEYGVGTHYFPLEA
-1892 DTTILCTE
+1892 D
-1900 TKTYTHTVVDGCSKT
+1900 VDCD
-1915 THVLELTVNKVEETT
+1915 
-1930 LAAIPVAI
+1930 VAI
-1938 CETELPY
+1938 DTLVVTEF
-1945 IWTVVEGVT
+1945 
-1954 VACDKADTYTYTI
+1954 
-1967 DGDCSKTTHVLE
+1967 
-1979 LTVNKVEETTLA
+1979 LA
-1991 AIPVAICETELP
+1991 
-2003 YIWTVVEGVTV
+2003 
-2014 TCDKADT
+2014 
-2021 YTYTIDGDCSK
+2021 
-2032 TTHVLELT
+2032 
-2040 VNKVEETTLA
+2040 
-2050 AIPVAICETELPYI
+2050 
-2064 WTVVEGVTVTC
+2064 
-2075 DKADTYTYTVDGE
+2075 
-2088 CSKTTHV
+2088 
-2095 LTLTVYATPE
+2095 PE
-2105 DVVEYDT
+2105 DVVEYET
-2112 ICPGETITWNGVT
+2112 ICPGETITWNGET

-2130 EHTLTLPNENGCEY
+2130 EHTLTLQNENGCEY
-2144 QATLHLHIPDPENFV
+2144 TATLHLYVADADNVPE
-2159 AYDKIPAES
+2159 YDNLDAVG
-2168 KYGGRMMVINL
+2168 KYGDRLLLL
-2179 NAIDSI
+2179 N
-2185 FGWTPAEGDVQ
+2185 
-2196 WFKVVGE
+2196 
-2203 VDNAFDAL
+2203 L
-2211 NRLGNPAELDELV
+2211 NRLNELATAGTIPAIPSAGNVTWYRVKGERDLIADILNGRGDDEAMPNSNS
-2224 HTGYYHTAFD
+2224 YYYNNSD
-2234 GSVMPDSYYALIVH
+2234 GSPLEAGNYYVLMNLPGT
-2248 EMVSGECQ
+2248 EGECSTYLRSVEVELGKSESQ
-2256 EIMRTTVLSSSA
+2256 
-2268 AVKAPQLVPTIAEPS
+2268 APQLVPTIAEPND
-2283 EQLRILNLNPS
+2283 QLRILNLNPS

-2304 SGELIENYTAAEATE
+2304 SGELIENYTASEATE

>member
-7 SAIALMMSIAMMA
+7 STIALMMSVAMMA
-20 VGLGDGTSQS
+20 VGLGDGSS
-30 NAIDFD
+30 KANALDFD
-36 WDDGHKPAL
+36 WATDNVHDATEAL
-45 CAGSWYR
+45 WYN
-52 VSLDR
+52 VSLAPVNAA
-57 LKAEANNPTLALYL
+57 KEPAVVLYL
-71 TNLTDET
+71 TNLTDEEAT
-78 ANVTVNVEATIS
+78 VDVTVSIASAQRTVTYTIAARD
-90 MYGKSETGTK
+90 YYR
-100 TLNYSIDGKA
+100 LDIPVDQY
-110 HQLWSVS
+110 
-117 TFSFRGREFSLKQ
+117 REFITLDDISLMIKSNVK
-130 LMDFGLSEVYLQL
+130 LSLG
-143 TSNQEMALSA
+143 A
-153 KVYETED
+153 KVYEFDEY
-160 IVDDACTNAIDFE
+160 VKEAIANSEPID
-173 WSGVSVPAGE
+173 WNSGV
-183 QWYYLNLT
+183 QQ
-191 EVDNNKQLKFVVE
+191 D
-204 NNGATEATVNFD
+204 
-216 LSLDCPASAI
+216 
-226 VIDKEWTIAAGAKE
+226 
-240 EDEFGRIFLNVLK
+240 
-253 EDFVYLKLRTD
+253 
-264 QPITLRVEEVV
+264 
-275 VAVEPGKYDD
+275 
-285 FDCNAATLLTF
+285 
-296 DTDLNL
+296 
-302 TAGKHIYKVKRADL
+302 
-316 LAGRD
+316 
-321 HATEFYVTNNTATP
+321 
-335 ANLTVEVALS
+335 ALS
-345 TPVES
+345 T
-350 TIDQKLV
+350 KWY
-357 IDAHSTVVKPV
+357 
-368 KDNVLKA
+368 
-375 FDVEW
+375 DV
-380 VYIRFI
+380 
-386 TDQDLTATVG
+386 
-396 MRETSPCA
+396 
-404 TAKEFDWTTGAS
+404 
-416 LNAGETQWYRM
+416 
-427 DITSLKQNK
+427 DITSLKTNK
-436 QHAELSFTNHSSEV
+436 EHLQVTFTNKASNQ
-450 ALVSVDVAFECDGKV
+450 ALVSATFVFEGKHV
-465 IPVTLP
+465 SLPLP
-471 IPGNLSVPGD
+471 IPAGFTTTKV
-481 NWPISL
+481 I
-487 VLDYQF
+487 DYQ
-493 LLRSPKNH
+493 LLSKLPARVSRIH
-501 IYLGISTDSHIE
+501 VGVTTDSPLE
-513 LKSSVK
+513 VATSTFS
-519 DAIAA
+519 AIAA

-541 THEAGATKWYKLS
+541 THEAGATEWYKIS
-554 LDLLKSQS
+554 MDLLKSQS
-562 AKQSIYLAN
+562 ATQSVYLAN
-571 KSDKKARVTI
+571 KSDKKAHVTI
-581 GLVHD
+581 GLVPD
-586 CQYTPGMRLTIPV
+586 CQYTTGTKVTLPL

-604 VGALTPNLLGRLVD
+604 LGALAPNLLGRLVEE
-618 ALSRFEGTYNKV
+618 LQRFENTYGKL
-630 DSKDIY
+630 DAKDVY
-636 LEVYSDQELEFG
+636 LEVHSDQALEFG
-648 LGVNNAITNPCLR
+648 LDVNNAITNPCLR

-670 NGVQVEANKAAWY
+670 NGVQVEADKAAWY
-683 DLDITTIKNDGK
+683 DVDITTIKNDGK

-742 YSVFAATYVDHLYVG
+742 YSIFAAADVDHLYVG

-860 SIPARVIN
+860 SVPARVIN

-888 QDLAFGLDM
+888 QDLAFGVDM

-936 YPLEKLQEGEN
+936 YPLEKLQEGED

-1010 DSESEKL
+1010 DSDSEKL

-1029 LEKLMGRYGKYVPF
+1029 LEKLMGRYGNYVPF
-1043 GQIDLLIKRYGAHL
+1043 GQIDLLLKRYGANL

-1073 SIASLKK
+1073 TIASLKK
-1080 QLAAHKEYVSYDKL
+1080 QLAAHKEYVSYDQL

-1112 LLEQYGDYIPYLGG
+1112 LLDQYGEYIPYLGG
-1126 GAVLLLDRCEKY
+1126 GAVMLLDQCDKY

-1145 KVVNRL
+1145 KVVNKL
-1151 KQYLPIDELKQL
+1151 KQHLPIDELKQL
-1163 LKRYEKFLPEDNTC
+1163 LKRYEKYLPEDNTC

-1195 ETPEG
+1195 VTPEG

-1215 SELPNGWYKVG
+1215 SELPTGWYKVG

-1231 AAQKNLELNLNN
+1231 ATQKNLELKLNN

-1252 VSAFK
+1252 VSAYK
-1257 SCDDVKPMATRA
+1257 SCDDAKPLATRA

-1333 INVDDLL
+1333 ISVDDLL

-1384 EKKDVMTVADIQDKL
+1384 EKKEVMTVADVQDNL

-1408 VIYMHIC
+1408 LIYMHIC

-1426 VHCDTTTAEFTK
+1426 VKSVPETPCDGTIKTVDAICVGETFTWTVDGVDYTYEGVQVGEITDSKAVTLDCGVKTYLLALTVMDESTEIVVDDTICLGDNYVWEVAGKTYQPTSLGVIEETFTK
-1438 TICEGDAYTWDVNGV
+1438 DLSCGV
-1453 TYSNLAVGVHE
+1453 ATYK
-1464 FTHHVENG
+1464 
-1472 CNLTINT
+1472 
-1479 LKLTVINDNTTMPV
+1479 LKLTVKDCPEPPTPCLDAELVSWKDPFFFEANTDKWYKV
-1493 ENIAI
+1493 DV
-1498 CAGESYTWHGTA
+1498 AGVVD
-1510 YTEAGDYTYEEV
+1510 AGRD
-1522 LECGTV
+1522 LKFTV
-1528 VYSLHLEVNNCD
+1528 VNRSQAQTISIEYALDCPHNEEDLLFVKSDFTTNEHKVYTVTSAELQATGADDYVYVHVVTEGAAIAYAYPTPPCEDEDVDLINWYDPIRLEGNMNKWYKVDVTSAIAAAEDVKVNILNGNVANTVVIEYALDCNYLED
-1540 EPCQDAEPLTVE
+1540 ELVRVVKDVEANKPLSHVITADDLAASGAYDYVYVHVVAKGTMEIEPEPKEPCKNAEPLTVE

-1563 DKWYILDVDAI
+1563 DKWYKLDVAAI
-1574 TALDDNV
+1574 TALDENV

-1588 SEDNTITVEYGV
+1588 SEDNTISVEYGV

-1608 TTKPYIISANAKKTA
+1608 TTKPYTILANAKDTA
-1623 IITQND
+1623 IITQKD

-1643 TTTGKLTATVKCC
+1643 TTTGEINATVQCAC
-1656 YEYETITG
+1656 YEYATITG
-1664 SVCDGDTYVDPITGK
+1664 SVCDGETYVDPITGK

-1769 WTAGADATLDCNAT
+1769 WTAGADAKLDCNAT
-1783 EHTMTLKVEAGCD
+1783 EHAMTLKVEAGCN

-1805 TVEPIVANE
+1805 TVEPINVVDGGTTDAE
-1814 HSTNETICEGESYTW
+1814 VCEGESYTW
-1829 AVNGM
+1829 AVNGVI
-1834 SYTPTASMT
+1834 YTPTKDT
-1843 DVYEVTN
+1843 TVVEVKKN
-1850 DCGCVVDRYTL
+1850 DCGCEVEKYTL
-1861 TLTVNTATETTLA
+1861 NLTIKTRPAGTT
-1874 AIPVEICET
+1874 T
-1883 ELPYAWNVA
+1883 YASTCPGTKYTGWEKNPSGEYGVGTHYFPLEA
-1892 DTTILCTE
+1892 D
-1900 TKTYTHTVVDGCSKT
+1900 VDCD
-1915 THVLELTVNKVEETT
+1915 
-1930 LAAIPVAI
+1930 VAI
-1938 CETELPY
+1938 DTLVVTEF
-1945 IWTVVEGVT
+1945 
-1954 VACDKADTYTYTI
+1954 
-1967 DGDCSKTTHVLE
+1967 
-1979 LTVNKVEETTLA
+1979 LA
-1991 AIPVAICETELP
+1991 
-2003 YIWTVVEGVTV
+2003 
-2014 TCDKADT
+2014 
-2021 YTYTIDGDCSK
+2021 
-2032 TTHVLELT
+2032 
-2040 VNKVEETTLA
+2040 
-2050 AIPVAICETELPYI
+2050 
-2064 WTVVEGVTVTC
+2064 
-2075 DKADTYTYTVDGE
+2075 
-2088 CSKTTHV
+2088 
-2095 LTLTVYATPE
+2095 PE
-2105 DVVEYDT
+2105 DVVEYET
-2112 ICPGETITWNGVT
+2112 ICPGETITWNGET

-2130 EHTLTLPNENGCEY
+2130 EHTLTLQNENGCEY
-2144 QATLHLHIPDPENFV
+2144 TATLHLYVADADNVPE
-2159 AYDKIPAES
+2159 YDNLDAVG
-2168 KYGGRMMVINL
+2168 KYGDRLLLL
-2179 NAIDSI
+2179 N
-2185 FGWTPAEGDVQ
+2185 
-2196 WFKVVGE
+2196 
-2203 VDNAFDAL
+2203 L
-2211 NRLGNPAELDELV
+2211 NRLNELATAGTIPAIPSAGNVTWYRVKGERDLIADILNGRGDDEAMPNSNS
-2224 HTGYYHTAFD
+2224 YYYNNSD
-2234 GSVMPDSYYALIVH
+2234 GSPLEAGNYYVLMNLPGT
-2248 EMVSGECQ
+2248 EGECSTYLRSVEVELGKSESQ
-2256 EIMRTTVLSSSA
+2256 
-2268 AVKAPQLVPTIAEPS
+2268 APQLVPTIAEPND
-2283 EQLRILNLNPS
+2283 QLRILNLNPS

-2304 SGELIENYTAAEATE
+2304 SGELIENYTASEATE

>member
-7 SAIALMMSIAMMA
+7 STIALMMSVAMMA
-20 VGLGDGTSQS
+20 VGLGDGSS
-30 NAIDFD
+30 KANALDFD
-36 WDDGHKPAL
+36 WATDNVHDATEAL
-45 CAGSWYR
+45 WYN
-52 VSLDR
+52 VSLAPVNAA
-57 LKAEANNPTLALYL
+57 KEPAVVLYL
-71 TNLTDET
+71 TNLTDEEAT
-78 ANVTVNVEATIS
+78 VDVTVSIASAQRTVTYTIAARD
-90 MYGKSETGTK
+90 YYR
-100 TLNYSIDGKA
+100 LDIPVDQY
-110 HQLWSVS
+110 
-117 TFSFRGREFSLKQ
+117 REFITLDEISLMIKSNVK
-130 LMDFGLSEVYLQL
+130 LSLG
-143 TSNQEMALSA
+143 A
-153 KVYETED
+153 KVYEFDEY
-160 IVDDACTNAIDFE
+160 VQEAIANSEPID
-173 WSGVSVPAGE
+173 WNSGV
-183 QWYYLNLT
+183 QQ
-191 EVDNNKQLKFVVE
+191 D
-204 NNGATEATVNFD
+204 
-216 LSLDCPASAI
+216 
-226 VIDKEWTIAAGAKE
+226 
-240 EDEFGRIFLNVLK
+240 
-253 EDFVYLKLRTD
+253 
-264 QPITLRVEEVV
+264 
-275 VAVEPGKYDD
+275 
-285 FDCNAATLLTF
+285 
-296 DTDLNL
+296 
-302 TAGKHIYKVKRADL
+302 
-316 LAGRD
+316 
-321 HATEFYVTNNTATP
+321 
-335 ANLTVEVALS
+335 ALS
-345 TPVES
+345 T
-350 TIDQKLV
+350 KWY
-357 IDAHSTVVKPV
+357 
-368 KDNVLKA
+368 
-375 FDVEW
+375 DV
-380 VYIRFI
+380 
-386 TDQDLTATVG
+386 
-396 MRETSPCA
+396 
-404 TAKEFDWTTGAS
+404 
-416 LNAGETQWYRM
+416 
-427 DITSLKQNK
+427 DITSLKTNK
-436 QHAELSFTNHSSEV
+436 EHLQVTFTNKASNQ
-450 ALVSVDVAFECDGKV
+450 ALVSATFVFEGKHV
-465 IPVTLP
+465 SLPLP
-471 IPGNLSVPGD
+471 IPAGFTTTKV
-481 NWPISL
+481 I
-487 VLDYQF
+487 DYQ
-493 LLRSPKNH
+493 LLSKLPARVSRIH
-501 IYLGISTDSHIE
+501 VGVTTDSPLE
-513 LKSSVK
+513 VATSTFS
-519 DAIAA
+519 AIAA

-530 NAINPVHGQAY
+530 NAINPVHGQVY
-541 THEAGATKWYKLS
+541 THEAGATEWYKIS
-554 LDLLKSQS
+554 MDLLKSQS
-562 AKQSIYLAN
+562 ATQSVYLAN
-571 KSDKKARVTI
+571 KSDKKAHVTI
-581 GLVHD
+581 GLVPD
-586 CQYTPGMRLTIPV
+586 CQYTTGTKVTLPL

-604 VGALTPNLLGRLVD
+604 LGALAPNLLGRLVEE
-618 ALSRFEGTYNKV
+618 LQRFENTYGKL
-630 DSKDIY
+630 DAKDVY
-636 LEVYSDQELEFG
+636 LEVHSDQALEFG
-648 LGVNNAITNPCLR
+648 LDVNNAITNPCLR

-670 NGVQVEANKAAWY
+670 NGVQVEADKAAWY
-683 DLDITTIKNDGK
+683 DVDITTIKNDGK

-742 YSVFAATYVDHLYVG
+742 YSIFAAADVDHLYVG

-786 TLVESGKTYTH
+786 TSAASVESGKTYTH

-825 GAKTAILSAGVTVDC
+825 GAKTATLSVGVTVDC

-860 SIPARVIN
+860 SVPARVIN

-888 QDLAFGLDM
+888 QDLAFGVDM

-936 YPLEKLQEGEN
+936 YPLEKLQEGED

-1029 LEKLMGRYGKYVPF
+1029 LEKLMGRYGNYVPF
-1043 GQIDLLIKRYGAHL
+1043 GQIDMLLKRYGAHL

-1073 SIASLKK
+1073 TVASLKK
-1080 QLAAHKEYVSYDKL
+1080 QLAAHKEYVSYDQL

-1112 LLEQYGDYIPYLGG
+1112 LLDQYGEYIPYLGG
-1126 GAVLLLDRCEKY
+1126 GAVMLLDQCEKY

-1145 KVVNRL
+1145 KVVNKL
-1151 KQYLPIDELKQL
+1151 KQHLPIDELKQL
-1163 LKRYEKFLPEDNTC
+1163 LKRYEKYLPEDNTC

-1195 ETPEG
+1195 VTPEG

-1215 SELPNGWYKVG
+1215 SELPTGWYKVG
-1226 LDGIH
+1226 LAGIH
-1231 AAQKNLELNLNN
+1231 AAQKNLELKLNN

-1252 VSAFK
+1252 VSAYK
-1257 SCDDVKPMATRA
+1257 SCDDAKPLATRA

-1333 INVDDLL
+1333 ISVDDLL

-1372 VVAVVKDFVAGY
+1372 VIAVVKDFVAGY
-1384 EKKDVMTVADIQDKL
+1384 EKKEVMTVADVQDNL

-1408 VIYMHIC
+1408 LIYMHIC

-1426 VHCDTTTAEFTK
+1426 VKSEPETPCDETRNEPTRVICANELPYTWNVGTGSVVFDAAGTKQYVETLSCGKVTYNLTLKVADGSNVEVTEPTRTICANELPYTWAVANGSVVFDAAGTKQHVETLACGYTATYNLTLKVADGSNVEVTEPTRTICANELPYTWAVANGSVVFDAAGTKQHIETLACGYTATYNLTLNVKDCDPCLEAEYILWNAPIHLEANTNKWYKVDVASAVAENKNIELVVINGAVENTVFVEYGVECPSEDWTVTTKTLAANAVKRTVITPADLAQAGAIDYVYVHIITTGEVSAKAEFEPETEPCLEADYVLWNTPIHLEANTNKWYKVDVASAVAENKNIELVVINGAVENTVFVEYGVECPSEDWTVTTK
-1438 TICEGDAYTWDVNGV
+1438 T
-1453 TYSNLAVGVHE
+1453 LAANAV
-1464 FTHHVENG
+1464 
-1472 CNLTINT
+1472 
-1479 LKLTVINDNTTMPV
+1479 KRTVITPADLAQAGAIDYVYVHIVTT
-1493 ENIAI
+1493 
-1498 CAGESYTWHGTA
+1498 GEVSAKADFEPET
-1510 YTEAGDYTYEEV
+1510 
-1522 LECGTV
+1522 
-1528 VYSLHLEVNNCD
+1528 
-1540 EPCQDAEPLTVE
+1540 EPCLEAEALTVE

-1563 DKWYILDVDAI
+1563 DKWYKLDVAAI
-1574 TALDDNV
+1574 TALDENV

-1588 SEDNTITVEYGV
+1588 SEDNTIGVEYGV
-1600 ECPSDPWT
+1600 ECPSDSWT
-1608 TTKPYIISANAKKTA
+1608 TTKPYTISANAKKAA
-1623 IITQND
+1623 IITQKD

-1643 TTTGKLTATVKCC
+1643 TTTGELTATVKCC
-1656 YEYETITG
+1656 YEYATITG
-1664 SVCDGDTYVDPITGK
+1664 SVCDGDIYEDPITGK

-1726 TIPGALPTL
+1726 TIPDALPTL

-1769 WTAGADATLDCNAT
+1769 WTAGADAKLDCNAT
-1783 EHTMTLKVEAGCD
+1783 EHAMTLKVEAGCD
-1796 FVINTTINL
+1796 FVINTTIKL
-1805 TVEPIVANE
+1805 TVEPINVVDADTTDAE
-1814 HSTNETICEGESYTW
+1814 VCEGESYEW
-1829 AVNGM
+1829 PVNGVI
-1834 SYTPTASMT
+1834 YTPTKDT
-1843 DVYEVTN
+1843 TVVEVKKN
-1850 DCGCVVDRYTL
+1850 ECGCEFEKYTL
-1861 TLTVNTATETTLA
+1861 
-1874 AIPVEICET
+1874 
-1883 ELPYAWNVA
+1883 
-1892 DTTILCTE
+1892 
-1900 TKTYTHTVVDGCSKT
+1900 H
-1915 THVLELTVNKVEETT
+1915 LTVNKPSYGDTTAVICSSELPFIWYEHTLNETT
-1930 LAAIPVAI
+1930 TATHTLTNAAGCDSI
-1938 CETELPY
+1938 
-1945 IWTVVEGVT
+1945 VT
-1954 VACDKADTYTYTI
+1954 L
-1967 DGDCSKTTHVLE
+1967 H
-1979 LTVNKVEETTLA
+1979 LTVNEPSYGDTTA
-1991 AIPVAICETELP
+1991 VICSSELP
-2003 YIWTVVEGVTV
+2003 FIWYEHTLNATGTATHTLTNAAGCDSIVTL
-2014 TCDKADT
+2014 
-2021 YTYTIDGDCSK
+2021 
-2032 TTHVLELT
+2032 H
-2040 VNKVEETTLA
+2040 
-2050 AIPVAICETELPYI
+2050 
-2064 WTVVEGVTVTC
+2064 
-2075 DKADTYTYTVDGE
+2075 
-2088 CSKTTHV
+2088 
-2095 LTLTVYATPE
+2095 LTLYETPE

-2112 ICPGETITWNGVT
+2112 ICPGETITWNGET

-2130 EHTLTLPNENGCEY
+2130 EHTLTLQNENGCDY

-2159 AYDKIPAES
+2159 DYDQIPAVS
-2168 KYGGRMMVINL
+2168 KYGGRMVVINL

-2185 FGWTPAEGDVQ
+2185 FGWRPAEGDVK

-2211 NRLGNPAELDELV
+2211 NGLGDPAELDEFV
-2224 HTGYYHTAFD
+2224 HTGYYHTALD

-2256 EIMRTTVLSSSA
+2256 EILRTTVLSSGA
-2268 AVKAPQLVPTIAEPS
+2268 AVQAPQLVPTIAEPND
-2283 EQLRILNLNPS
+2283 QLRILNLNPS

-2304 SGELIENYTAAEATE
+2304 SGELIENYTASEATE

>member
-7 SAIALMMSIAMMA
+7 STIALMMSVAMMA
-20 VGLGDGTSQS
+20 VGLGDGSS
-30 NAIDFD
+30 KANALDFD
-36 WDDGHKPAL
+36 WATDNVHDATEAL
-45 CAGSWYR
+45 WYN
-52 VSLDR
+52 VSLAPVNAA
-57 LKAEANNPTLALYL
+57 KEPAVVLYL
-71 TNLTDET
+71 TNLTDEEAT
-78 ANVTVNVEATIS
+78 VDVTVSIASAQRTVTYTIAARD
-90 MYGKSETGTK
+90 YYR
-100 TLNYSIDGKA
+100 LDIPVDQY
-110 HQLWSVS
+110 
-117 TFSFRGREFSLKQ
+117 REFITLDEISLMIKSNVK
-130 LMDFGLSEVYLQL
+130 LSLG
-143 TSNQEMALSA
+143 A
-153 KVYETED
+153 KVYEFDEY
-160 IVDDACTNAIDFE
+160 VQEAIANSEPID
-173 WSGVSVPAGE
+173 WNSGV
-183 QWYYLNLT
+183 QQ
-191 EVDNNKQLKFVVE
+191 D
-204 NNGATEATVNFD
+204 
-216 LSLDCPASAI
+216 
-226 VIDKEWTIAAGAKE
+226 
-240 EDEFGRIFLNVLK
+240 
-253 EDFVYLKLRTD
+253 
-264 QPITLRVEEVV
+264 
-275 VAVEPGKYDD
+275 
-285 FDCNAATLLTF
+285 
-296 DTDLNL
+296 
-302 TAGKHIYKVKRADL
+302 
-316 LAGRD
+316 
-321 HATEFYVTNNTATP
+321 
-335 ANLTVEVALS
+335 ALS
-345 TPVES
+345 T
-350 TIDQKLV
+350 KWY
-357 IDAHSTVVKPV
+357 
-368 KDNVLKA
+368 
-375 FDVEW
+375 DV
-380 VYIRFI
+380 
-386 TDQDLTATVG
+386 
-396 MRETSPCA
+396 
-404 TAKEFDWTTGAS
+404 
-416 LNAGETQWYRM
+416 
-427 DITSLKQNK
+427 DITSLKTNK
-436 QHAELSFTNHSSEV
+436 EHLQVTFTNKASNQ
-450 ALVSVDVAFECDGKV
+450 ALVSATFVFEGKHV
-465 IPVTLP
+465 SLPLP
-471 IPGNLSVPGD
+471 IPAGFTTTKV
-481 NWPISL
+481 I
-487 VLDYQF
+487 DYQ
-493 LLRSPKNH
+493 LLSKLPARVSRIH
-501 IYLGISTDSHIE
+501 VGVTTDSPLE
-513 LKSSVK
+513 VATSTFS
-519 DAIAA
+519 AIAA

-541 THEAGATKWYKLS
+541 THAAGATEWYKIS
-554 LDLLKSQS
+554 MDLLKSQS
-562 AKQSIYLAN
+562 ATQSVYLAN
-571 KSDKKARVTI
+571 KSDKKAHVTI
-581 GLVHD
+581 GLVPD
-586 CQYTPGMRLTIPV
+586 CQYTTGTKVTLPL

-604 VGALTPNLLGRLVD
+604 LGALAPNLLGRLVEE
-618 ALSRFEGTYNKV
+618 LQRFENTYGKL
-630 DSKDIY
+630 DAKDVY
-636 LEVYSDQELEFG
+636 LEVHSDQALEFG
-648 LGVNNAITNPCLR
+648 LDVNNAITNPCLR

-670 NGVQVEANKAAWY
+670 NGVQVEADKAAWY
-683 DLDITTIKNDGK
+683 DVDITTIKNDGK

-742 YSVFAATYVDHLYVG
+742 YSIFAAADVDHLYVG

-825 GAKTAILSAGVTVDC
+825 GAKTATLSAGVTVDC

-860 SIPARVIN
+860 SVPARVIN

-888 QDLAFGLDM
+888 QDLAFGVDM

-936 YPLEKLQEGEN
+936 YPLEKLQEGED

-1029 LEKLMGRYGKYVPF
+1029 LEKLMGRYGNYVPF
-1043 GQIDLLIKRYGAHL
+1043 GQIDMLLKRYGAHL

-1073 SIASLKK
+1073 TIASLKK
-1080 QLAAHKEYVSYDKL
+1080 QLAAHKEYVSYDQL

-1112 LLEQYGDYIPYLGG
+1112 LLDQYGEYIPYLGG
-1126 GAVLLLDRCEKY
+1126 GAVMLLDQCDKY

-1145 KVVNRL
+1145 KVVNKL
-1151 KQYLPIDELKQL
+1151 KQHLPIDELKQL
-1163 LKRYEKFLPEDNTC
+1163 LKRYEKYLPEDNTC

-1195 ETPEG
+1195 VTPEG

-1215 SELPNGWYKVG
+1215 SELPTGWYKVG

-1231 AAQKNLELNLNN
+1231 ATQKNLELKLNN

-1252 VSAFK
+1252 VSAYK
-1257 SCDDVKPMATRA
+1257 SCDDAKPLATRA

-1333 INVDDLL
+1333 ISVDDLL

-1372 VVAVVKDFVAGY
+1372 VIAVVKDFVAGY
-1384 EKKDVMTVADIQDKL
+1384 EKKEVMTVADVQDNL

-1408 VIYMHIC
+1408 LIYMHIC

-1426 VHCDTTTAEFTK
+1426 VKSEPETPCDGTIKTVDAICVGETFTWTVDGVDYTYEGVQVGEITDSKAVTLDCGVKTYLLALTVMDESTEIVVDDTICLGDNYVWEVAGKTYQPTSLGKIEETFTK
-1438 TICEGDAYTWDVNGV
+1438 DLSCGV
-1453 TYSNLAVGVHE
+1453 ATYM
-1464 FTHHVENG
+1464 
-1472 CNLTINT
+1472 
-1479 LKLTVINDNTTMPV
+1479 LKLTVNDCPEPPTPCLEAEYILWNAPIHLEANTNKWYKVDVASAVAENKNIELVVINGAV
-1493 ENIAI
+1493 ENTVFVEYGVECPSEDWTVTTKTLAANAVKRTVITPADLAQAGAI
-1498 CAGESYTWHGTA
+1498 DYVYVHIITTGEVSA
-1510 YTEAGDYTYEEV
+1510 KAEFEPETEPCLEADYV
-1522 LECGTV
+1522 LWNTPI
-1528 VYSLHLEVNNCD
+1528 HLEANTNKWYKVDVASAVAENKNIELVVINGAVENTVFVEYGVECPSED
-1540 EPCQDAEPLTVE
+1540 WTVTTKTLAANAVKRTVITPADLAQAGAIDYVYVHIVTTGEVSAKADFEPETEPCLEAEALTVE

-1563 DKWYILDVDAI
+1563 DKWYKLDVAAI
-1574 TALDDNV
+1574 TALDENV

-1588 SEDNTITVEYGV
+1588 SEDNTIGVEYGV
-1600 ECPSDPWT
+1600 ECPSDSWT
-1608 TTKPYIISANAKKTA
+1608 TTKPYTISANAKKAA
-1623 IITQND
+1623 IITQKD

-1643 TTTGKLTATVKCC
+1643 TTTGELTATVKCC
-1656 YEYETITG
+1656 YEYATITG
-1664 SVCDGDTYVDPITGK
+1664 SVCDGDIYEDPITGK

-1726 TIPGALPTL
+1726 TIPDALPTL

-1769 WTAGADATLDCNAT
+1769 WTAGADAKLDCNAT
-1783 EHTMTLKVEAGCD
+1783 EHAMTLKVEAGCD
-1796 FVINTTINL
+1796 FVINTTIKL
-1805 TVEPIVANE
+1805 TVEPINVVDADTTDAE
-1814 HSTNETICEGESYTW
+1814 VCEGESYEW
-1829 AVNGM
+1829 PVNGVI
-1834 SYTPTASMT
+1834 YTPTKDT
-1843 DVYEVTN
+1843 TVVEVKKN
-1850 DCGCVVDRYTL
+1850 ECGCEFEKYTL
-1861 TLTVNTATETTLA
+1861 
-1874 AIPVEICET
+1874 
-1883 ELPYAWNVA
+1883 
-1892 DTTILCTE
+1892 
-1900 TKTYTHTVVDGCSKT
+1900 H
-1915 THVLELTVNKVEETT
+1915 LTVNKPSYGDTTAVICSSELPFIWYEHTLNETT
-1930 LAAIPVAI
+1930 TATHTLTNAAGCDSI
-1938 CETELPY
+1938 
-1945 IWTVVEGVT
+1945 VT
-1954 VACDKADTYTYTI
+1954 L
-1967 DGDCSKTTHVLE
+1967 H
-1979 LTVNKVEETTLA
+1979 LTVNEPSYGDTTA
-1991 AIPVAICETELP
+1991 VICSSELP
-2003 YIWTVVEGVTV
+2003 FIWYEHTLNATGTATHTLTNAAGCDSIVTL
-2014 TCDKADT
+2014 
-2021 YTYTIDGDCSK
+2021 
-2032 TTHVLELT
+2032 H
-2040 VNKVEETTLA
+2040 
-2050 AIPVAICETELPYI
+2050 
-2064 WTVVEGVTVTC
+2064 
-2075 DKADTYTYTVDGE
+2075 
-2088 CSKTTHV
+2088 
-2095 LTLTVYATPE
+2095 LTLYETPE

-2112 ICPGETITWNGVT
+2112 ICPGETITWNGET

-2130 EHTLTLPNENGCEY
+2130 EHTLTLQNENGCDY

-2159 AYDKIPAES
+2159 DYDQIPAVS
-2168 KYGGRMMVINL
+2168 KYGGRMVVINL

-2185 FGWTPAEGDVQ
+2185 FGWRPAEGDVK

-2211 NRLGNPAELDELV
+2211 NGLGDPAELDEFV
-2224 HTGYYHTAFD
+2224 HTGYYHTALD

-2256 EIMRTTVLSSSA
+2256 EILRTTVLSSGA
-2268 AVKAPQLVPTIAEPS
+2268 AVQAPQLVPTIAEPND
-2283 EQLRILNLNPS
+2283 QLRILNLNPS

-2304 SGELIENYTAAEATE
+2304 SGELIENYTASEATE

>member
-7 SAIALMMSIAMMA
+7 STIALMMSVAMMA
-20 VGLGDGTSQS
+20 VGLGDGSS
-30 NAIDFD
+30 KANALDFD
-36 WDDGHKPAL
+36 WATDNVHDATEAL
-45 CAGSWYR
+45 WYN
-52 VSLDR
+52 VSLAPVNAA
-57 LKAEANNPTLALYL
+57 KEPAVVLYL
-71 TNLTDET
+71 TNLTDEEAT
-78 ANVTVNVEATIS
+78 VDVTVSIASAQRTVTYTIAARD
-90 MYGKSETGTK
+90 YYR
-100 TLNYSIDGKA
+100 LDIPVDQY
-110 HQLWSVS
+110 
-117 TFSFRGREFSLKQ
+117 REFITLDEISLMIKSNVK
-130 LMDFGLSEVYLQL
+130 LSLG
-143 TSNQEMALSA
+143 A
-153 KVYETED
+153 KVYEFDEY
-160 IVDDACTNAIDFE
+160 VQEAIANSEPID
-173 WSGVSVPAGE
+173 WNSGV
-183 QWYYLNLT
+183 QQ
-191 EVDNNKQLKFVVE
+191 D
-204 NNGATEATVNFD
+204 
-216 LSLDCPASAI
+216 
-226 VIDKEWTIAAGAKE
+226 
-240 EDEFGRIFLNVLK
+240 
-253 EDFVYLKLRTD
+253 
-264 QPITLRVEEVV
+264 
-275 VAVEPGKYDD
+275 
-285 FDCNAATLLTF
+285 
-296 DTDLNL
+296 
-302 TAGKHIYKVKRADL
+302 
-316 LAGRD
+316 
-321 HATEFYVTNNTATP
+321 
-335 ANLTVEVALS
+335 ALS
-345 TPVES
+345 T
-350 TIDQKLV
+350 KWY
-357 IDAHSTVVKPV
+357 
-368 KDNVLKA
+368 
-375 FDVEW
+375 DV
-380 VYIRFI
+380 
-386 TDQDLTATVG
+386 
-396 MRETSPCA
+396 
-404 TAKEFDWTTGAS
+404 
-416 LNAGETQWYRM
+416 
-427 DITSLKQNK
+427 DITSLKTNK
-436 QHAELSFTNHSSEV
+436 EHLQVTFTNKASNQ
-450 ALVSVDVAFECDGKV
+450 ALVSATFVFEGKHV
-465 IPVTLP
+465 SLPLP
-471 IPGNLSVPGD
+471 IPAGFTTTKV
-481 NWPISL
+481 I
-487 VLDYQF
+487 DYQ
-493 LLRSPKNH
+493 LLSKLPARVSRIH
-501 IYLGISTDSHIE
+501 VGVTTDSPLE
-513 LKSSVK
+513 VATSTFS
-519 DAIAA
+519 AIAA

-541 THEAGATKWYKLS
+541 THAAGATEWYKIS
-554 LDLLKSQS
+554 MDLLKSQS
-562 AKQSIYLAN
+562 ATQSVYLAN
-571 KSDKKARVTI
+571 KSDKKAHVTI
-581 GLVHD
+581 GLVPD
-586 CQYTPGMRLTIPV
+586 CQYTTGTKVTLPL

-604 VGALTPNLLGRLVD
+604 LGALAPNLLGRLVEE
-618 ALSRFEGTYNKV
+618 LQRFENTYGKL
-630 DSKDIY
+630 DAKDVY
-636 LEVYSDQELEFG
+636 LEVHSDQALEFG
-648 LGVNNAITNPCLR
+648 LDVNNAITNPCLR

-670 NGVQVEANKAAWY
+670 NGVQVEADKAAWY
-683 DLDITTIKNDGK
+683 DVDITTIKNDGK

-742 YSVFAATYVDHLYVG
+742 YSIFAAADVDHLYVG

-825 GAKTAILSAGVTVDC
+825 GAKTATLSAGVTVDC

-860 SIPARVIN
+860 SVPARVIN

-888 QDLAFGLDM
+888 QDLAFGVDM

-936 YPLEKLQEGEN
+936 YPLEKLQEGED

-1043 GQIDLLIKRYGAHL
+1043 GHIDLLLKRYGAHL

-1073 SIASLKK
+1073 TVASLKK
-1080 QLAAHKEYVSYDKL
+1080 QLAAHKEYVSYDQL

-1112 LLEQYGDYIPYLGG
+1112 LLDQYGEYIPYLGG
-1126 GAVLLLDRCEKY
+1126 GAVMLLDQCEKY

-1145 KVVNRL
+1145 KVVNKL
-1151 KQYLPIDELKQL
+1151 KQHLPIDELKQL
-1163 LKRYEKFLPEDNTC
+1163 LKRYEKYLPEDNTC

-1195 ETPEG
+1195 VTPEG

-1215 SELPNGWYKVG
+1215 SELPTGWYKVG
-1226 LDGIH
+1226 LAGIH
-1231 AAQKNLELNLNN
+1231 AAQKNLELKLNN

-1252 VSAFK
+1252 VSAYK
-1257 SCDDVKPMATRA
+1257 SCDDAKPLATRA

-1333 INVDDLL
+1333 ISVDDLL

-1372 VVAVVKDFVAGY
+1372 VIVVVKDFVAGY
-1384 EKKDVMTVADIQDKL
+1384 EKKEVMTVADVQDNL

-1426 VHCDTTTAEFTK
+1426 VRCETTTAEFTK
-1438 TICEGDAYTWDVNGV
+1438 AICEGDAYTWDVNGV
-1453 TYSNLAVGVHE
+1453 TYNNLAVGVHE
-1464 FTHHVENG
+1464 FTHNVENG
-1472 CNLTINT
+1472 CNVTINT
-1479 LKLTVINDNTTMPV
+1479 LKLTVINDDTAMPV
-1493 ENIAI
+1493 ENKAICAGETYTWHGTAYTAAGDYVYEEVLECGKVIYSLHLEVMPSTGVVAMPVENKAI

-1510 YTEAGDYTYEEV
+1510 YTAAGDYVYEEV
-1522 LECGTV
+1522 LECGKV
-1528 VYSLHLEVNNCD
+1528 VYSLHLEVMPSTGVVAMPVENKAICAGESYTWHGTAYTAAGDYVYEEVLECGKVIYSLHLEVMPSTGVVAMPVENKAICAGESYTWHGTAYTAAGDYVYEEVLECGKVIYSLHLEVNNCE
-1540 EPCQDAEPLTVE
+1540 EPCLEAEAILWNAPIHLEANTNKWYKVDVTSAVAENKNIELVVINGAVENTVFVEYGVECPSEDWTVTTKTLAANAVKRTVITPADLAQAGAIDYVYVHIITTGEVSAKAEFEPETEPCLEAEALTVE

-1563 DKWYILDVDAI
+1563 DKWYKLDVAAI
-1574 TALDDNV
+1574 TALDENV

-1588 SEDNTITVEYGV
+1588 SEDNTIGVEYGV
-1600 ECPSDPWT
+1600 ECPSDSWT
-1608 TTKPYIISANAKKTA
+1608 TTKPYTISANAKKAA
-1623 IITQND
+1623 IITQKD

-1643 TTTGKLTATVKCC
+1643 TTTGELTATVKCC
-1656 YEYETITG
+1656 YEYATITG
-1664 SVCDGDTYVDPITGK
+1664 SVCDGETYVDPITGK

-1726 TIPGALPTL
+1726 TIPDALPTL
-1735 NPGCTVDVAGTIE
+1735 NPGCTVDVAGTID

-1769 WTAGADATLDCNAT
+1769 WTAGADVTLDCNAT
-1783 EHTMTLKVEAGCD
+1783 EHAMTLKVEAGCN

-1805 TVEPIVANE
+1805 TVEPINVVDAGTTDAE
-1814 HSTNETICEGESYTW
+1814 VCEGESYTW
-1829 AVNGM
+1829 PVNGVI
-1834 SYTPTASMT
+1834 YTPTKDT
-1843 DVYEVTN
+1843 TVVEVKKN
-1850 DCGCVVDRYTL
+1850 DCGCEFEKYTL
-1861 TLTVNTATETTLA
+1861 N
-1874 AIPVEICET
+1874 
-1883 ELPYAWNVA
+1883 
-1892 DTTILCTE
+1892 
-1900 TKTYTHTVVDGCSKT
+1900 
-1915 THVLELTVNKVEETT
+1915 LTVNKPSYGDTTAVICSSELPFIWYEHTLNETT
-1930 LAAIPVAI
+1930 TATHTLTNAAGCDSI
-1938 CETELPY
+1938 
-1945 IWTVVEGVT
+1945 VT
-1954 VACDKADTYTYTI
+1954 L
-1967 DGDCSKTTHVLE
+1967 H
-1979 LTVNKVEETTLA
+1979 LTVNEPSYGDTTA
-1991 AIPVAICETELP
+1991 VICSSELP
-2003 YIWTVVEGVTV
+2003 FIWYEHTLNATGTATHTLTNAAGCDSIVTL
-2014 TCDKADT
+2014 
-2021 YTYTIDGDCSK
+2021 
-2032 TTHVLELT
+2032 H
-2040 VNKVEETTLA
+2040 
-2050 AIPVAICETELPYI
+2050 
-2064 WTVVEGVTVTC
+2064 
-2075 DKADTYTYTVDGE
+2075 
-2088 CSKTTHV
+2088 
-2095 LTLTVYATPE
+2095 LTLYETPE

-2112 ICPGETITWNGVT
+2112 ICPGETITWNGET

-2130 EHTLTLPNENGCEY
+2130 EHTLTLQNENGCDY

-2159 AYDKIPAES
+2159 DYDQIPAVS
-2168 KYGGRMMVINL
+2168 KYGGRMVVINL

-2185 FGWTPAEGDVQ
+2185 FGWRPAEGDVK

-2211 NRLGNPAELDELV
+2211 NGLGDPAELDEFV
-2224 HTGYYHTAFD
+2224 HTGYYHTALD

-2256 EIMRTTVLSSSA
+2256 EILRTTVLSSGA
-2268 AVKAPQLVPTIAEPS
+2268 AVQAPQLVPTIAEPND
-2283 EQLRILNLNPS
+2283 QLRILNLNPS

-2304 SGELIENYTAAEATE
+2304 SGELIENYTASEATE

>member
-7 SAIALMMSIAMMA
+7 STIALMMSVAMMA
-20 VGLGDGTSQS
+20 VGLGDGSS
-30 NAIDFD
+30 KANALDFD
-36 WDDGHKPAL
+36 WATDNVHDATEAL
-45 CAGSWYR
+45 WYN
-52 VSLDR
+52 VSLAPVNAA
-57 LKAEANNPTLALYL
+57 KEPAVVLYL
-71 TNLTDET
+71 TNLTDEEAT
-78 ANVTVNVEATIS
+78 VDVTVSIASAQRTVTYTIAARD
-90 MYGKSETGTK
+90 YYR
-100 TLNYSIDGKA
+100 LDIPVDQY
-110 HQLWSVS
+110 
-117 TFSFRGREFSLKQ
+117 REFITLDEISLMIKSNVK
-130 LMDFGLSEVYLQL
+130 LSLG
-143 TSNQEMALSA
+143 A
-153 KVYETED
+153 KVYEFDEY
-160 IVDDACTNAIDFE
+160 VQEAIANSEPID
-173 WSGVSVPAGE
+173 WNSGV
-183 QWYYLNLT
+183 QQ
-191 EVDNNKQLKFVVE
+191 D
-204 NNGATEATVNFD
+204 
-216 LSLDCPASAI
+216 
-226 VIDKEWTIAAGAKE
+226 
-240 EDEFGRIFLNVLK
+240 
-253 EDFVYLKLRTD
+253 
-264 QPITLRVEEVV
+264 
-275 VAVEPGKYDD
+275 
-285 FDCNAATLLTF
+285 
-296 DTDLNL
+296 
-302 TAGKHIYKVKRADL
+302 
-316 LAGRD
+316 
-321 HATEFYVTNNTATP
+321 
-335 ANLTVEVALS
+335 ALS
-345 TPVES
+345 T
-350 TIDQKLV
+350 KWY
-357 IDAHSTVVKPV
+357 
-368 KDNVLKA
+368 
-375 FDVEW
+375 DV
-380 VYIRFI
+380 
-386 TDQDLTATVG
+386 
-396 MRETSPCA
+396 
-404 TAKEFDWTTGAS
+404 
-416 LNAGETQWYRM
+416 
-427 DITSLKQNK
+427 DITSLKTNK
-436 QHAELSFTNHSSEV
+436 EHLQVTFTNKASNQ
-450 ALVSVDVAFECDGKV
+450 ALVSATFVFEGKHV
-465 IPVTLP
+465 SLPLP
-471 IPGNLSVPGD
+471 IPAGFTTTKV
-481 NWPISL
+481 I
-487 VLDYQF
+487 DYQ
-493 LLRSPKNH
+493 LLSKLPARVSRIH
-501 IYLGISTDSHIE
+501 VGVTTDSPLE
-513 LKSSVK
+513 VATSTFS
-519 DAIAA
+519 AIAA

-541 THEAGATKWYKLS
+541 THEAGATEWYKIS
-554 LDLLKSQS
+554 MDLLKSQS
-562 AKQSIYLAN
+562 ATQSVYLAN
-571 KSDKKARVTI
+571 KSDKKAHVTI
-581 GLVHD
+581 GLVPD
-586 CQYTPGMRLTIPV
+586 CQYTTGTKVTLPL

-604 VGALTPNLLGRLVD
+604 LGALAPNLLGRLVEE
-618 ALSRFEGTYNKV
+618 LQRFENTYGKL
-630 DSKDIY
+630 DAKDVY
-636 LEVYSDQELEFG
+636 LEVHSDQALEFG
-648 LGVNNAITNPCLR
+648 LDVNNAITNPCLR

-670 NGVQVEANKAAWY
+670 NGVQVEADKAAWY
-683 DLDITTIKNDGK
+683 DVDITTIKNDGK

-742 YSVFAATYVDHLYVG
+742 YSIFAAADVDHLYVG

-860 SIPARVIN
+860 SVPARVIN

-888 QDLAFGLDM
+888 QDLAFGVDM

-936 YPLEKLQEGEN
+936 YPLEKLQEGED

-1043 GQIDLLIKRYGAHL
+1043 GQIDMLLKRYGARL

-1073 SIASLKK
+1073 TIASLKK
-1080 QLAAHKEYVSYDKL
+1080 QLAAHKEYVSYDQL

-1112 LLEQYGDYIPYLGG
+1112 LLDQYGEYIPYLGG
-1126 GAVLLLDRCEKY
+1126 GAVMLLDQCEKY

-1145 KVVNRL
+1145 KVVNKL
-1151 KQYLPIDELKQL
+1151 KQHLPIDELKQL
-1163 LKRYEKFLPEDNTC
+1163 LKRYEKYLPEDNTC

-1195 ETPEG
+1195 VTPEG

-1215 SELPNGWYKVG
+1215 SELPTGWYKVG

-1231 AAQKNLELNLNN
+1231 AAQKNLELKLNN

-1252 VSAFK
+1252 VSAYK
-1257 SCDDVKPMATRA
+1257 SCDDAKPLATRA

-1333 INVDDLL
+1333 ISVDDLL

-1372 VVAVVKDFVAGY
+1372 VIAVVKDFVAGY
-1384 EKKDVMTVADIQDKL
+1384 EKKEVMTVADVQDNL

-1426 VHCDTTTAEFTK
+1426 VRCETTTAEFTK
-1438 TICEGDAYTWDVNGV
+1438 AICEGDAYTWDVNGV
-1453 TYSNLAVGVHE
+1453 TYNNLAVGVHE
-1464 FTHHVENG
+1464 FTHNVENG
-1472 CNLTINT
+1472 CNVTINT
-1479 LKLTVINDNTTMPV
+1479 LKLTVINDDTAMPV
-1493 ENIAI
+1493 ENKAI

-1510 YTEAGDYTYEEV
+1510 YTAAGDYVYEEV
-1522 LECGTV
+1522 LECGKVIYSLHLEVMPSTGV
-1528 VYSLHLEVNNCD
+1528 VAMPVENKAICAGETYTWHGTAYTAAGDYVYEEVLECGKVIYSLHLEVNNCE
-1540 EPCQDAEPLTVE
+1540 EPCLEAEAILWNTPIHLEANTNKWYKVDVASAVAENKNIELVVINGAVENTVFVEYGVECPSEDWTVTTKTLAANAVKRTVITPEELAQAGAIDYVYVHIVTTGEVSAKAEFEPETEPCLEAEALTVE
-1552 CGTTIQLEANT
+1552 CGTTIHLEANT
-1563 DKWYILDVDAI
+1563 DKWYKLDVAAI
-1574 TALDDNV
+1574 TALDEDV
-1581 RLVVENG
+1581 RLLVENG
-1588 SEDNTITVEYGV
+1588 SEDNIISVEYGV
-1600 ECPSDPWT
+1600 ECPSDSWT
-1608 TTKPYIISANAKKTA
+1608 TTKPYTISANAKKAA

-1643 TTTGKLTATVKCC
+1643 TTTGELTATVKCC
-1656 YEYETITG
+1656 YEYATITG
-1664 SVCDGDTYVDPITGK
+1664 SVCDGETYVDPITGK

-1735 NPGCTVDVAGTIE
+1735 NPGCTVDVAGTID

-1769 WTAGADATLDCNAT
+1769 WTAGADAELACDAT
-1783 EHTMTLKVEAGCD
+1783 EHTMTLKVEAGCN
-1796 FVINTTINL
+1796 FVINTTIKL

-1829 AVNGM
+1829 PVNGVI
-1834 SYTPTASMT
+1834 YTPTKDT
-1843 DVYEVTN
+1843 TVVEVKKN
-1850 DCGCVVDRYTL
+1850 DCGCEVEKYTL
-1861 TLTVNTATETTLA
+1861 NLTIKTRPAGTT
-1874 AIPVEICET
+1874 T
-1883 ELPYAWNVA
+1883 YASTCPGTKYTGWEKNPSGEYGVGTHYFPLEA
-1892 DTTILCTE
+1892 D
-1900 TKTYTHTVVDGCSKT
+1900 VDCD
-1915 THVLELTVNKVEETT
+1915 
-1930 LAAIPVAI
+1930 VAI
-1938 CETELPY
+1938 DTLVVTEF
-1945 IWTVVEGVT
+1945 
-1954 VACDKADTYTYTI
+1954 
-1967 DGDCSKTTHVLE
+1967 
-1979 LTVNKVEETTLA
+1979 LA
-1991 AIPVAICETELP
+1991 
-2003 YIWTVVEGVTV
+2003 
-2014 TCDKADT
+2014 
-2021 YTYTIDGDCSK
+2021 
-2032 TTHVLELT
+2032 
-2040 VNKVEETTLA
+2040 
-2050 AIPVAICETELPYI
+2050 
-2064 WTVVEGVTVTC
+2064 
-2075 DKADTYTYTVDGE
+2075 
-2088 CSKTTHV
+2088 
-2095 LTLTVYATPE
+2095 PE

-2112 ICPGETITWNGVT
+2112 ICPGETITWNGET

-2130 EHTLTLPNENGCEY
+2130 EHTLTLQNENGCEY
-2144 QATLHLHIPDPENFV
+2144 QATLHLYVADADNVPE
-2159 AYDKIPAES
+2159 YDNLDAVG
-2168 KYGGRMMVINL
+2168 KYGDRLLLL
-2179 NAIDSI
+2179 N
-2185 FGWTPAEGDVQ
+2185 
-2196 WFKVVGE
+2196 
-2203 VDNAFDAL
+2203 L
-2211 NRLGNPAELDELV
+2211 NRLNELATAGTIPAIPSAGNVTWYRVKGERDLIADILNGRGDDEAMPNSNS
-2224 HTGYYHTAFD
+2224 YYYNNSD
-2234 GSVMPDSYYALIVH
+2234 GSPLEAGNYYVLMNLPGT
-2248 EMVSGECQ
+2248 EGECSTYLRSVEVELGKSESQ
-2256 EIMRTTVLSSSA
+2256 
-2268 AVKAPQLVPTIAEPS
+2268 APQLVPTIAEPND
-2283 EQLRILNLNPS
+2283 QLRILNLNPS

-2304 SGELIENYTAAEATE
+2304 SGELIENYTASEATE

>member
-7 SAIALMMSIAMMA
+7 STIALMMSVAMMA
-20 VGLGDGTSQS
+20 VGLGDGSS
-30 NAIDFD
+30 KANALDFD
-36 WDDGHKPAL
+36 WATDNVHDATEAL
-45 CAGSWYR
+45 WYN
-52 VSLDR
+52 VSLAPVNAA
-57 LKAEANNPTLALYL
+57 KEPAVVLYL
-71 TNLTDET
+71 TNLTDEEAT
-78 ANVTVNVEATIS
+78 VDVTVSIASAQRTVTYTIAARD
-90 MYGKSETGTK
+90 YYR
-100 TLNYSIDGKA
+100 LDIPVDQY
-110 HQLWSVS
+110 
-117 TFSFRGREFSLKQ
+117 REFITLDEISLMIKSNVK
-130 LMDFGLSEVYLQL
+130 LSLG
-143 TSNQEMALSA
+143 A
-153 KVYETED
+153 KVYEFDEY
-160 IVDDACTNAIDFE
+160 VQEAIANSEPID
-173 WSGVSVPAGE
+173 WNSGV
-183 QWYYLNLT
+183 QQ
-191 EVDNNKQLKFVVE
+191 D
-204 NNGATEATVNFD
+204 
-216 LSLDCPASAI
+216 
-226 VIDKEWTIAAGAKE
+226 
-240 EDEFGRIFLNVLK
+240 
-253 EDFVYLKLRTD
+253 
-264 QPITLRVEEVV
+264 
-275 VAVEPGKYDD
+275 
-285 FDCNAATLLTF
+285 
-296 DTDLNL
+296 
-302 TAGKHIYKVKRADL
+302 
-316 LAGRD
+316 
-321 HATEFYVTNNTATP
+321 
-335 ANLTVEVALS
+335 ALS
-345 TPVES
+345 T
-350 TIDQKLV
+350 KWY
-357 IDAHSTVVKPV
+357 
-368 KDNVLKA
+368 
-375 FDVEW
+375 DV
-380 VYIRFI
+380 
-386 TDQDLTATVG
+386 
-396 MRETSPCA
+396 
-404 TAKEFDWTTGAS
+404 
-416 LNAGETQWYRM
+416 
-427 DITSLKQNK
+427 DITSLKTNK
-436 QHAELSFTNHSSEV
+436 EHLQVTFTNKASNQ
-450 ALVSVDVAFECDGKV
+450 ALVSATFVFEGKHV
-465 IPVTLP
+465 SLPLP
-471 IPGNLSVPGD
+471 IPAGFTTTKV
-481 NWPISL
+481 I
-487 VLDYQF
+487 DYQ
-493 LLRSPKNH
+493 LLSKLPARVSRIH
-501 IYLGISTDSHIE
+501 VGVTTDSPLE
-513 LKSSVK
+513 VATSTFS
-519 DAIAA
+519 AIAA

-541 THEAGATKWYKLS
+541 THEAGATEWYKIS
-554 LDLLKSQS
+554 MDLLKSQS
-562 AKQSIYLAN
+562 ATQSVYLAN
-571 KSDKKARVTI
+571 KSDKKAHVTI
-581 GLVHD
+581 GLVPD
-586 CQYTPGMRLTIPV
+586 CQYTTGTKVTLPL

-604 VGALTPNLLGRLVD
+604 LGALAPNLLGRLVEE
-618 ALSRFEGTYNKV
+618 LQRFENTYGKL
-630 DSKDIY
+630 DAKDVY
-636 LEVYSDQELEFG
+636 LEVHSDQALEFG
-648 LGVNNAITNPCLR
+648 LDVNNAITNPCLR

-670 NGVQVEANKAAWY
+670 NGVQVEADKAAWY
-683 DLDITTIKNDGK
+683 DVDITTIKNDGK

-742 YSVFAATYVDHLYVG
+742 YSIFAAADVDHLYVG

-860 SIPARVIN
+860 SVPARVIN

-888 QDLAFGLDM
+888 QDLAFGVDM

-936 YPLEKLQEGEN
+936 YPLEKLQEGED

-1043 GQIDLLIKRYGAHL
+1043 GQIDMLLKRYGARL

-1073 SIASLKK
+1073 TIASLKK
-1080 QLAAHKEYVSYDKL
+1080 QLAAHKEYVSYDQL

-1112 LLEQYGDYIPYLGG
+1112 LLDQYGEYIPYLGG
-1126 GAVLLLDRCEKY
+1126 GAVMLLDQCEKY

-1145 KVVNRL
+1145 KVVNKL
-1151 KQYLPIDELKQL
+1151 KQHLPIDELKQL
-1163 LKRYEKFLPEDNTC
+1163 LKRYEKYLPEDNTC

-1195 ETPEG
+1195 VTPEG

-1215 SELPNGWYKVG
+1215 SELPTGWYKVG

-1231 AAQKNLELNLNN
+1231 AAQKNLELKLNN

-1252 VSAFK
+1252 VSAYK
-1257 SCDDVKPMATRA
+1257 SCDDAKPLATRA

-1333 INVDDLL
+1333 ISVDDLL

-1372 VVAVVKDFVAGY
+1372 VIAVVKDFVAGY
-1384 EKKDVMTVADIQDKL
+1384 EKKEVMTVADVQDNL

-1426 VHCDTTTAEFTK
+1426 VRCETTTAEFTK
-1438 TICEGDAYTWDVNGV
+1438 AICEGDAYTWDVNGV
-1453 TYSNLAVGVHE
+1453 TYNNLAVGVHE
-1464 FTHHVENG
+1464 FTHNVENG
-1472 CNLTINT
+1472 CNVTINT
-1479 LKLTVINDNTTMPV
+1479 LKLTVINDDTAMPV
-1493 ENIAI
+1493 ENKAI

-1510 YTEAGDYTYEEV
+1510 YTAAGDYVYEEV
-1522 LECGTV
+1522 LECGKV
-1528 VYSLHLEVNNCD
+1528 IYSLHLEVNNCE
-1540 EPCQDAEPLTVE
+1540 EPCLEAEALTVE
-1552 CGTTIQLEANT
+1552 CGTTIHLEANT
-1563 DKWYILDVDAI
+1563 DKWYKLDVAAI
-1574 TALDDNV
+1574 TALDEDV
-1581 RLVVENG
+1581 RLLVENG
-1588 SEDNTITVEYGV
+1588 SEDNIISVEYGV
-1600 ECPSDPWT
+1600 ECPSDSWT
-1608 TTKPYIISANAKKTA
+1608 TTKPYTISANAKKAA

-1643 TTTGKLTATVKCC
+1643 TTTGELTATVKCC
-1656 YEYETITG
+1656 YEYATITG
-1664 SVCDGDTYVDPITGK
+1664 SVCDGETYVDPITGK

-1735 NPGCTVDVAGTIE
+1735 NPGCTVDVAGTID

-1769 WTAGADATLDCNAT
+1769 WTAGADAELACDAT
-1783 EHTMTLKVEAGCD
+1783 EHTMTLKVEAGCN
-1796 FVINTTINL
+1796 FVINTTIKL

-1829 AVNGM
+1829 PVNGVI
-1834 SYTPTASMT
+1834 YTPTKDT
-1843 DVYEVTN
+1843 TVVEVKKN
-1850 DCGCVVDRYTL
+1850 DCGCEVEKYTL
-1861 TLTVNTATETTLA
+1861 NLTIKTRPAGTT
-1874 AIPVEICET
+1874 T
-1883 ELPYAWNVA
+1883 YASTCPGTKYTGWEKNPSGEYGVGTHYFPLEA
-1892 DTTILCTE
+1892 D
-1900 TKTYTHTVVDGCSKT
+1900 VDCD
-1915 THVLELTVNKVEETT
+1915 
-1930 LAAIPVAI
+1930 VAI
-1938 CETELPY
+1938 DTLVVTEF
-1945 IWTVVEGVT
+1945 
-1954 VACDKADTYTYTI
+1954 
-1967 DGDCSKTTHVLE
+1967 
-1979 LTVNKVEETTLA
+1979 LA
-1991 AIPVAICETELP
+1991 
-2003 YIWTVVEGVTV
+2003 
-2014 TCDKADT
+2014 
-2021 YTYTIDGDCSK
+2021 
-2032 TTHVLELT
+2032 
-2040 VNKVEETTLA
+2040 
-2050 AIPVAICETELPYI
+2050 
-2064 WTVVEGVTVTC
+2064 
-2075 DKADTYTYTVDGE
+2075 
-2088 CSKTTHV
+2088 
-2095 LTLTVYATPE
+2095 PE

-2112 ICPGETITWNGVT
+2112 ICPGETITWNGET

-2130 EHTLTLPNENGCEY
+2130 EHTLTLQNENGCEY
-2144 QATLHLHIPDPENFV
+2144 QATLHLYVADADNVPE
-2159 AYDKIPAES
+2159 YDNLDAVG
-2168 KYGGRMMVINL
+2168 KYGDRLLLL
-2179 NAIDSI
+2179 N
-2185 FGWTPAEGDVQ
+2185 
-2196 WFKVVGE
+2196 
-2203 VDNAFDAL
+2203 L
-2211 NRLGNPAELDELV
+2211 NRLNELATAGTIPAIPSAGNVTWYRVKGERDLIADILNGRGDDEAMPNSNS
-2224 HTGYYHTAFD
+2224 YYYNNSD
-2234 GSVMPDSYYALIVH
+2234 GSPLEAGNYYVLMNLPGT
-2248 EMVSGECQ
+2248 EGECSTYLRSVEVELGKSESQ
-2256 EIMRTTVLSSSA
+2256 
-2268 AVKAPQLVPTIAEPS
+2268 APQLVPTIAEPND
-2283 EQLRILNLNPS
+2283 QLRILNLNPS

-2304 SGELIENYTAAEATE
+2304 SGELIENYTASEATE

>member
-7 SAIALMMSIAMMA
+7 STIALMMSVAMMA
-20 VGLGDGTSQS
+20 VGLGDGSS
-30 NAIDFD
+30 KANALDFD
-36 WDDGHKPAL
+36 WATDNVHDATEAL
-45 CAGSWYR
+45 WYN
-52 VSLDR
+52 VSLAPVNAA
-57 LKAEANNPTLALYL
+57 KEPAVVLYL
-71 TNLTDET
+71 TNLTDEEAT
-78 ANVTVNVEATIS
+78 VDVTVSIASAQRTVTYTIAARD
-90 MYGKSETGTK
+90 YYR
-100 TLNYSIDGKA
+100 LDIPVDQY
-110 HQLWSVS
+110 
-117 TFSFRGREFSLKQ
+117 REFITLDEISLMIKSNVK
-130 LMDFGLSEVYLQL
+130 LSLG
-143 TSNQEMALSA
+143 A
-153 KVYETED
+153 KVYEFDEY
-160 IVDDACTNAIDFE
+160 VQEAIANSEPID
-173 WSGVSVPAGE
+173 WNSGV
-183 QWYYLNLT
+183 QQ
-191 EVDNNKQLKFVVE
+191 D
-204 NNGATEATVNFD
+204 
-216 LSLDCPASAI
+216 
-226 VIDKEWTIAAGAKE
+226 
-240 EDEFGRIFLNVLK
+240 
-253 EDFVYLKLRTD
+253 
-264 QPITLRVEEVV
+264 
-275 VAVEPGKYDD
+275 
-285 FDCNAATLLTF
+285 
-296 DTDLNL
+296 
-302 TAGKHIYKVKRADL
+302 
-316 LAGRD
+316 
-321 HATEFYVTNNTATP
+321 
-335 ANLTVEVALS
+335 ALS
-345 TPVES
+345 T
-350 TIDQKLV
+350 KWY
-357 IDAHSTVVKPV
+357 
-368 KDNVLKA
+368 
-375 FDVEW
+375 DV
-380 VYIRFI
+380 
-386 TDQDLTATVG
+386 
-396 MRETSPCA
+396 
-404 TAKEFDWTTGAS
+404 
-416 LNAGETQWYRM
+416 
-427 DITSLKQNK
+427 DITSLKTNK
-436 QHAELSFTNHSSEV
+436 EHLQVTFTNKASNQ
-450 ALVSVDVAFECDGKV
+450 ALVSATFVFEGKHV
-465 IPVTLP
+465 SLPLP
-471 IPGNLSVPGD
+471 IPAGFTTTKV
-481 NWPISL
+481 I
-487 VLDYQF
+487 DYQ
-493 LLRSPKNH
+493 LLSKLPARVSRIH
-501 IYLGISTDSHIE
+501 VGVTTDSPLE
-513 LKSSVK
+513 VATSTFS
-519 DAIAA
+519 AIAA

-530 NAINPVHGQAY
+530 NAINPVHGQVY
-541 THEAGATKWYKLS
+541 THEAGATEWYKIS
-554 LDLLKSQS
+554 MDLLKSQS
-562 AKQSIYLAN
+562 ATQSVYLAN
-571 KSDKKARVTI
+571 KSDKKAHVTI
-581 GLVHD
+581 GLVPD
-586 CQYTPGMRLTIPV
+586 CQYTTGTKVTLPL

-604 VGALTPNLLGRLVD
+604 LGALAPNLLGRLVEE
-618 ALSRFEGTYNKV
+618 LQRFENTYGKL
-630 DSKDIY
+630 DAKDVY
-636 LEVYSDQELEFG
+636 LEVHSDQALEFG
-648 LGVNNAITNPCLR
+648 LDVNNAITNPCLR

-670 NGVQVEANKAAWY
+670 NGVQVEADKAAWY
-683 DLDITTIKNDGK
+683 DVDITTIKNDGK

-742 YSVFAATYVDHLYVG
+742 YSIFAAADVDHLYVG

-786 TLVESGKTYTH
+786 TSAASVESGKTYTH

-825 GAKTAILSAGVTVDC
+825 GAKTATLSVGVTVDC

-860 SIPARVIN
+860 SVPARVIN

-888 QDLAFGLDM
+888 QDLAFGVDM

-936 YPLEKLQEGEN
+936 YPLEKLQEGED

-980 VTIPAN
+980 VTIPAS

-1043 GQIDLLIKRYGAHL
+1043 GHIDLLLKRYGAHL

-1073 SIASLKK
+1073 TIASLKK
-1080 QLAAHKEYVSYDKL
+1080 QLAAHKEYVSYDQL

-1112 LLEQYGDYIPYLGG
+1112 LLDQYGEYIPYLGG
-1126 GAVLLLDRCEKY
+1126 GAVMLLDQCEKY

-1145 KVVNRL
+1145 KVVNKL
-1151 KQYLPIDELKQL
+1151 KQHLPIDELKQL

-1186 LVVDPEPPI
+1186 LVVEKDTIPEPPV
-1195 ETPEG
+1195 G

-1215 SELPNGWYKVG
+1215 SELPTGWYKVG

-1231 AAQKNLELNLNN
+1231 AAQKNLELKLNN
-1243 DLGKDTLVT
+1243 DLRKDTLVT
-1252 VSAFK
+1252 VSAYK
-1257 SCDDVKPMATRA
+1257 SCDDAKPLATRA

-1333 INVDDLL
+1333 ISVDDLL

-1372 VVAVVKDFVAGY
+1372 VIAVVKDFVAGY
-1384 EKKDVMTVADIQDKL
+1384 EKKEVMTVADVQDNL

-1408 VIYMHIC
+1408 LIYMHIC

-1426 VHCDTTTAEFTK
+1426 VRCETTTAEFTK
-1438 TICEGDAYTWDVNGV
+1438 AICEGDAYTWDVNGV
-1453 TYSNLAVGVHE
+1453 TYNNLAVGVHE
-1464 FTHHVENG
+1464 FTHNVENG
-1472 CNLTINT
+1472 CNVTINT
-1479 LKLTVINDNTTMPV
+1479 LKLTVINDDTAMPV
-1493 ENIAI
+1493 ENKAI

-1510 YTEAGDYTYEEV
+1510 YTAAGDYVYEEV
-1522 LECGTV
+1522 LECGKV
-1528 VYSLHLEVNNCD
+1528 IYSLHLEVNNCE
-1540 EPCQDAEPLTVE
+1540 EPCLEAEPLTVE

-1563 DKWYILDVDAI
+1563 DKWYKLDVAAI
-1574 TALDDNV
+1574 TALDENV

-1588 SEDNTITVEYGV
+1588 SEDNTIGVEYGV
-1600 ECPSDPWT
+1600 ECPSDSWT
-1608 TTKPYIISANAKKTA
+1608 TTKPYTISANAKKAA
-1623 IITQND
+1623 IITQKD

-1643 TTTGKLTATVKCC
+1643 TTTGELTATVKCC
-1656 YEYETITG
+1656 YEYATITG
-1664 SVCDGDTYVDPITGK
+1664 SVCDGETYVDPITGK

-1769 WTAGADATLDCNAT
+1769 WTAGADAKLDCDAT
-1783 EHTMTLKVEAGCD
+1783 EHAMTLKVEAGCD
-1796 FVINTTINL
+1796 FVINTTIKL

-1814 HSTNETICEGESYTW
+1814 HSTDETICEGESYTW
-1829 AVNGM
+1829 PVNGVI
-1834 SYTPTASMT
+1834 YTPTASMT
-1843 DVYEVTN
+1843 DVYEETN

-1861 TLTVNTATETTLA
+1861 TLTVNKATETTLD
-1874 AIPVEICET
+1874 AIPVE
-1883 ELPYAWNVA
+1883 
-1892 DTTILCTE
+1892 
-1900 TKTYTHTVVDGCSKT
+1900 
-1915 THVLELTVNKVEETT
+1915 
-1930 LAAIPVAI
+1930 I

-1954 VACDKADTYTYTI
+1954 VECDKTDTYTYTI

-1979 LTVNKVEETTLA
+1979 LTVNKVEETTLD
-1991 AIPVAICETELP
+1991 AIPVAICESELP

-2014 TCDKADT
+2014 ECDKADT

-2032 TTHVLELT
+2032 TTHVL
-2040 VNKVEETTLA
+2040 
-2050 AIPVAICETELPYI
+2050 
-2064 WTVVEGVTVTC
+2064 
-2075 DKADTYTYTVDGE
+2075 
-2088 CSKTTHV
+2088 
-2095 LTLTVYATPE
+2095 TLTVYGTPE

-2112 ICPGETITWNGVT
+2112 ICPGETITWNGET

-2130 EHTLTLPNENGCEY
+2130 EHTLTLQNENGCEY

-2159 AYDKIPAES
+2159 DYDQIPAES

-2185 FGWTPAEGDVQ
+2185 FGWRPAEGDVK

-2211 NRLGNPAELDELV
+2211 NGLGDPAELDEFV
-2224 HTGYYHTAFD
+2224 HTGYYHTALD

-2256 EIMRTTVLSSSA
+2256 EILRTTVLSSGA
-2268 AVKAPQLVPTIAEPS
+2268 AVQAPQLVPTIAEPND
-2283 EQLRILNLNPS
+2283 QLRILNLNPS

-2304 SGELIENYTAAEATE
+2304 SGELIENYTASEATE